1 MSQALSNLAVGAKVK
16 FGKYQVNT
24 EEAQPIIWTVVAK
37 NHVSTPAYPTDSVTL
52 HATEILDLR
61 CFDAKEPN
69 NTNSNRVL
77 YGNNYYAVS
86 NMKQWLNSRADAG
99 AWYSAQHSYD
109 QSPNSSTYVD
119 AGTQYASKE
128 GFLNL
133 FSEEEYNAIL
143 ATTIRTAKSTV
154 DGGGYED
161 ISVKVFPP
169 SITEIGL
176 GQENDISE
184 GVAWGYYTED
194 SARASYLTTQ
204 CYNNTLSSSKSSS
217 ENAAWGWWLRTPYYS
232 NACDIYSV
240 GSDGGLVVYRAF
252 RGYVGVR
259 PALNLSS
266 SLLVSDTADSDGCYT
281 VVFANTVTAPA
292 TLSIP
297 KLIKGRSALIE
308 WSAVDGADSYILQRK
323 TGAGGSYS
331 DRYSGTNTYFDDQI
345 QTRYSVLGYRVCAVS
360 GENQSDWNT
369 SEDITTI
376 TAPNT
381 PGNPVVPDTI
391 NAGDT
396 YTVTWTAPSVTAVEG
411 YELQRK
417 IDDGDY
423 TTVYKGA
430 NLSYTDTA
438 QSTWTKVQYRVA
450 AYTDGDVY
458 SATWAA
464 SSIRTI
470 TSTPTAPD
478 APATITVPS
487 SITVGDSIS
496 VSWSEVSGVGSYKL
510 ERSTN
515 DGDFTQVYSGTATS
529 YTDTALST
537 WSKVQYRVS
546 SVKDGVSSDWMT
558 SAEQTVS
565 AKEPEPT
572 APAMPETITVP
583 TLTAGQTAT
592 ITWAVVSNAAGYALQ
607 RSVDGASYTTVYRGE
622 NTSHTDTIGSAWLTV
637 QYRVCAYDSS
647 NNSSDYKASDVMNVS
662 QPITGLLE
670 AIRAHAEQDIK
681 ITFADNTVLG
691 KTDVA
696 ITGDGV
702 KITDV
707 LNGDT
712 DYTFGKAVC
721 KQVEMTLFN
730 TDNKFNNFDFTQEF
744 TLQIGVNV
752 GTSFQYITLGIFK
765 GERPDKVRGKLID
778 FTAYDRMQK
787 FDVSASDF
795 IENLE
800 FPITLGVVLSSLCTT
815 VGVETAT
822 TTFTNS
828 AKNFTFNP
836 FSTSDYTARE
846 VLAWIAEAAGCYA
859 RVNADGKLELNTFT
873 TNSYKILKT
882 DRFEM
887 SESEFETPVI
897 GKLECYTSYG
907 DQLVTAGTG
916 TNTYVISDNP
926 FLYIEN
932 DTEISSLQPYVNA
945 IFAKASLFPAYSPI
959 AVRAE
964 WYPEIKCGDII
975 TVVDDYDEVK
985 TLPIFSQTIT
995 WNGFGEVE
1003 YESTGGLTREIEPV
1017 QQRELESI
1025 KKSMLRGTD
1034 LSTAVESYL
1043 NTQEGKAS
1051 ITSAVEGKFVE
1062 VSSGSTITTT
1072 TAIEQ
1077 LIQKTEEGIESQIS
1091 LSASYGSGTIG
1102 SNVRAL
1108 LTLFANADSS
1118 SIRLSA
1124 NALDLT
1130 ATETAG
1136 SSSTE
1141 EVGTYDQ
1148 HPDGIPVIPD
1158 NEYDFT
1164 KTSDGY
1170 YTSQNTGVHNSYA
1183 YGGLVFNFTQSTT
1196 ITIRCI
1202 SYGESEHDYGIVSNL
1217 DTELTLSETA
1227 DTTGVKKA
1235 FSGENESSSSYVDLT
1250 MTVPAGSHYITF
1262 KYIKDSSV
1270 HKNGDYFK
1278 IKCFVQKTS
1287 RGKATISL
1295 KSGNVQISSAD
1306 INFNGLVTFTDLSTS
1321 GATTIN
1327 GGNVTTD
1334 NLYVNKVFFAENENY
1349 TIVTSGMNGENGVV
1363 QVGVQS
1369 PISGMAAFLE
1379 LYGSF
1384 IYFKDPDNSSASHQ
1398 LQVQTSNQKIIPGSD
1413 GDWVIGGVQNY
1424 FKTLYVQKIIFGD
1437 NSSQTTAP

>member
-1 MSQALSNLAVGAKVK
+1 M
-16 FGKYQVNT
+16 
-24 EEAQPIIWTVVAK
+24 
-37 NHVSTPAYPTDSVTL
+37 
-52 HATEILDLR
+52 
-61 CFDAKEPN
+61 
-69 NTNSNRVL
+69 
-77 YGNNYYAVS
+77 AVS
-86 NMKQWLNSRADAG
+86 M
-99 AWYSAQHSYD
+99 
-109 QSPNSSTYVD
+109 P
-119 AGTQYASKE
+119 
-128 GFLNL
+128 
-133 FSEEEYNAIL
+133 
-143 ATTIRTAKSTV
+143 TT
-154 DGGGYED
+154 
-161 ISVKVFPP
+161 
-169 SITEIGL
+169 
-176 GQENDISE
+176 
-184 GVAWGYYTED
+184 
-194 SARASYLTTQ
+194 LT
-204 CYNNTLSSSKSSS
+204 
-217 ENAAWGWWLRTPYYS
+217 
-232 NACDIYSV
+232 
-240 GSDGGLVVYRAF
+240 
-252 RGYVGVR
+252 
-259 PALNLSS
+259 
-266 SLLVSDTADSDGCYT
+266 
-281 VVFANTVTAPA
+281 
-292 TLSIP
+292 IP
-297 KLIKGRSALIE
+297 KLVKGRSALIE
-308 WSAVDGADSYILQRK
+308 WSAVNGADSYILQRK
-323 TGAGGSYS
+323 TSAGGSYS
-331 DRYSGTNTYFDDQI
+331 QRYSGTNTYFDDQI
-345 QTRYSVLGYRVCAVS
+345 QPRYTVYGYRVCAVS
-360 GENQSDWNT
+360 GETQSDWNT
-369 SEDITTI
+369 SDDITAI
-376 TAPNT
+376 TAPNQ
-381 PGNPVVPDTI
+381 PGYPEIPDTI
-391 NAGDT
+391 NVGET

-417 IDDGDY
+417 VNDGDY
-423 TTVYKGA
+423 ITVYKGA

-438 QSTWTKVQYRVA
+438 QYTWTKVQYRVA

-464 SSIRTI
+464 SDIRTI
-470 TSTPTAPD
+470 VGGTS
-478 APATITVPS
+478 TVPS
-487 SITVGDSIS
+487 T
-496 VSWSEVSGVGSYKL
+496 
-510 ERSTN
+510 
-515 DGDFTQVYSGTATS
+515 
-529 YTDTALST
+529 
-537 WSKVQYRVS
+537 
-546 SVKDGVSSDWMT
+546 
-558 SAEQTVS
+558 
-565 AKEPEPT
+565 
-572 APAMPETITVP
+572 PETITVP
-583 TLTAGQTAT
+583 TLTAGESAT
-592 ITWAVVSNAAGYALQ
+592 ITWAGVANAAGYALQ
-607 RSVDGASYTTVYRGE
+607 RSVGGASYTTVYRGE
-622 NTSHTDTIGSAWLTV
+622 NTSYTDTIGSAWLTV
-637 QYRVCAYDSS
+637 QYRVCAYDS
-647 NNSSDYKASDVMNVS
+647 NGNSSDYKTSDVINVV
-662 QPITGLLE
+662 QPVANLLE
-670 AIRAHAEQDIK
+670 AIRDHTEQDIK

-691 KTDVA
+691 KADVA

-702 KITDV
+702 KITDI

-730 TDNKFNNFDFTQEF
+730 VDNKFNNFDFTQEF
-744 TLQIGVNV
+744 TLQIGVKV
-752 GTSFQYITLGIFK
+752 GAAFQYVTVGIFK

-795 IENLE
+795 IENLT
-800 FPITLGVVLSSLCTT
+800 FPVTLGAVFSSLCTS
-815 VGVETAT
+815 VGVGLET

-828 AKNFTFNP
+828 TKNFTFNP

-859 RVNADGKLELNTFT
+859 RVNASGKVEFNTFT

-959 AVRAE
+959 SVRAE

-975 TVVDDYDEVK
+975 TVVNDYDEVK
-985 TLPIFSQTIT
+985 TLPIFSQTIK
-995 WNGFGEVE
+995 WNGFGKVE

-1017 QQRELESI
+1017 QQRELEAI
-1025 KKSMLRGTD
+1025 KKSMLRDTD

-1077 LIQKTEEGIESQIS
+1077 LIQKTEKGIESKIS

-1136 SSSTE
+1136 STSTE
-1141 EVGTYDQ
+1141 EVGTYAQ
-1148 HPDGIPVIPD
+1148 HPNVDGIPVTPD

-1170 YTSQNTGVHNSYA
+1170 YTSQNAGVHNSYS
-1183 YGGLVFNFTQSTT
+1183 YGGFKFNFTQSTT

-1202 SYGESEHDYGIVSNL
+1202 SYGEAKHDYGIVSNL
-1217 DTELTLSETA
+1217 DTALEWSNTA

-1235 FSGENESSSSYVDLT
+1235 FSDESESSSNYVDLT
-1250 MTVPAGSHYITF
+1250 MTIPSGSHYITF
-1262 KYIKDSSV
+1262 KYIKDSNTNR
-1270 HKNGDYFK
+1270 NGDYFK

-1321 GATTIN
+1321 GATTID

-1334 NLYVNKVFFAENENY
+1334 NLYVNKVFFAENEDY
-1349 TIVTSGMNGENGVV
+1349 TIVTSKTSGQNGTV

-1384 IYFKDPDNSSASHQ
+1384 IYFIDPAHSSNAAYQ
-1398 LQVQTSNQKIIPGSD
+1398 LQIQTNNQKIIPGSS
-1413 GDWVIGGVQNY
+1413 GDWDIGGVQNY
-1424 FKTLYVQKIIFGD
+1424 FDRLYVNKIIFGD

>member
-1 MSQALSNLAVGAKVK
+1 MSQALSNLAVGSKVK

-24 EEAQPIIWTVVAK
+24 EEAQPIIWTIVAK
-37 NHVSTPAYPTDSVTL
+37 NHVSTPAYPSNSVTL
-52 HATEILDLR
+52 HAAEILDLR
-61 CFDAKEPN
+61 CFDAKEPS
-69 NTNSNRVL
+69 NSNSDRQN
-77 YGNNYYAVS
+77 YGNNRYSVS
-86 NMKQWLNSRADAG
+86 NLDQWLNKDAAGG
-99 AWYSAQHSYD
+99 AWYSAAHSTD
-109 QSPNSSTYVD
+109 HSPNTTAGTGGY
-119 AGTQYASKE
+119 GTQYATRP
-128 GFLNL
+128 GFLNG
-133 FSEEEYNAIL
+133 FTDDEKAAIL
-143 ATTIRTAKSTV
+143 STTIRVVNPSI
-154 DGGGYED
+154 DGGSYED
-161 ISVKVFPP
+161 VVRKVFLP
-169 SITEIGL
+169 STTEVGL
-176 GQENDISE
+176 SNENSIAE
-184 GVAWGYYTED
+184 GAAWGYYT
-194 SARASYLTTQ
+194 SNTARIGYVTQ
-204 CYNNTLSSSKSSS
+204 QCFSNTPSSSKPSSKTT
-217 ENAAWGWWLRTPYYS
+217 AWYWWLRTPHHS
-232 NACDIYSV
+232 FANIARSV
-240 GSDGGLVVYRAF
+240 NSDGSLGGNNAYR
-252 RGYVGVR
+252 GNYGVR

-266 SLLVSDTADSDGCYT
+266 SLLVSDSTDADGCYT
-281 VVFANTVTAPA
+281 VVFA
-292 TLSIP
+292 
-297 KLIKGRSALIE
+297 G
-308 WSAVDGADSYILQRK
+308 
-323 TGAGGSYS
+323 
-331 DRYSGTNTYFDDQI
+331 
-345 QTRYSVLGYRVCAVS
+345 
-360 GENQSDWNT
+360 
-369 SEDITTI
+369 TI
-376 TAPNT
+376 TP
-381 PGNPVVPDTI
+381 P
-391 NAGDT
+391 
-396 YTVTWTAPSVTAVEG
+396 
-411 YELQRK
+411 
-417 IDDGDY
+417 
-423 TTVYKGA
+423 
-430 NLSYTDTA
+430 
-438 QSTWTKVQYRVA
+438 
-450 AYTDGDVY
+450 
-458 SATWAA
+458 
-464 SSIRTI
+464 
-470 TSTPTAPD
+470 
-478 APATITVPS
+478 APATITVS
-487 SITVGDSIS
+487 SAITAGDSIA
-496 VSWSEVSGVGSYKL
+496 VSWGAVSGADSYTL
-510 ERSTN
+510 ERSAN
-515 DGDFTQVYSGTATS
+515 GGGFTQIYSGTATS
-529 YTDTALST
+529 YTDTALAT
-537 WSKVQYRVS
+537 WSKVQYRVA
-546 SVKDGVSSDWMT
+546 SVKDNVSSKWTT
-558 SAEQTVS
+558 SVERTVE

-572 APAMPETITVP
+572 IPSMPETITVP
-583 TLTAGQTAT
+583 ALTAGQSAT
-592 ITWAVVSNAAGYALQ
+592 ISWVGVSNAAGYALQ
-607 RSVDGASYTTVYRGE
+607 RSVDGASYMTVYRGE
-622 NTSHTDTIGSAWLTV
+622 NTSYIDTVGSAWLTV
-637 QYRVCAYDSS
+637 QYRVCAYDS
-647 NNSSDYKASDVMNVS
+647 NNSSSDYKTSDVMNVV
-662 QPITGLLE
+662 QPVASLLE
-670 AIRAHAEQDIK
+670 AIRAHTEQDIK

-691 KTDVA
+691 KADVA

-702 KITDV
+702 KITDI

-730 TDNKFNNFDFTQEF
+730 VDNKFDNFDFTQEF
-744 TLQIGVNV
+744 TLQIGVKV
-752 GTSFQYITLGIFK
+752 GAAFQYVAVGVFK
-765 GERPDKVRGKLID
+765 GKRPDKVRGKLID

-787 FDVSASDF
+787 FDVSASGF
-795 IENLE
+795 IENLT
-800 FPITLGVVLSSLCTT
+800 FPVTLGAVLSSLCTS
-815 VGVETAT
+815 VGVELET

-828 AKNFTFNP
+828 TKNFTFNP

-859 RVNADGKLELNTFT
+859 RVNADGKVELNTFT

-932 DTEISSLQPYVNA
+932 DTEIPALQPYVNA
-945 IFAKASLFPAYSPI
+945 IYAKASLFPAYSPI

-975 TVVDDYDEVK
+975 TVVNDYDEVK
-985 TLPIFSQTIT
+985 TLPIFSQTIK
-995 WNGFGEVE
+995 WNGFGKVE
-1003 YESTGGLTREIEPV
+1003 YESTGGLVREIEPV
-1017 QQRELESI
+1017 QQRELEAI
-1025 KKSMLRGTD
+1025 KKSMLRDTD

-1077 LIQKTEEGIESQIS
+1077 LIQKTEKGIESKIS

-1136 SSSTE
+1136 STSAE
-1141 EVGTYDQ
+1141 EVGTYDGYPD
-1148 HPDGIPVIPD
+1148 PDGNVPVGDASIAD
-1158 NEYDFT
+1158 YEFT

-1170 YTSQNTGVHNSYA
+1170 YTSQNAGVHKSFS
-1183 YGGLVFNFTQSTT
+1183 YGGLKFNFTKSTA

-1202 SYGESEHDYGIVSNL
+1202 SYGEAEHDYGIVSNL
-1217 DTELTLSETA
+1217 DTMLEWDNKA
-1227 DTTGVKKA
+1227 DATGVKKA

-1250 MTVPAGSHYITF
+1250 MTVPPGSHFITF

-1278 IKCFVQKTS
+1278 IKCFIQKTS

-1321 GATTIN
+1321 GATTID

-1349 TIVTSGMNGENGVV
+1349 TIVTSKMSAQNGVV

-1384 IYFKDPDNSSASHQ
+1384 IYFIDPDSSSTNYQ
-1398 LQVQTSNQKIIPGSD
+1398 LQVQTANRKIIPGGNGYWD
-1413 GDWVIGGVQNY
+1413 IGGVQNY
-1424 FKTLYVQKIIFGD
+1424 FKTLYVEKIIFGD

>member
-1 MSQALSNLAVGAKVK
+1 MSQALSNLAVGSKVK

-24 EEAQPIIWTVVAK
+24 EKAQPIIWTIVAK
-37 NHVSTPAYPTDSVTL
+37 NHVSTPAYPSNSVTL
-52 HATEILDLR
+52 HAAEILDLR

-69 NTNSNRVL
+69 NTAFGRRD
-77 YGNNYYAVS
+77 YGNNRYAVS
-86 NMKQWLNSRADAG
+86 NIKQWLNSRAA
-99 AWYSAQHSYD
+99 ANSWYSSQHSYD
-109 QSPNSSTYVD
+109 HSPNSSVYVNN
-119 AGTQYASKE
+119 GTQYASKA
-128 GFLNL
+128 GFLSL
-133 FSEEEYNAIL
+133 FSDDEYNAIL
-143 ATTIRTAKSTV
+143 NTSILTAKPTE
-154 DGGGYED
+154 DGGDSET
-161 ISVKVFPP
+161 IVTKVFLP
-169 SITEIGL
+169 SKIEVGVS
-176 GQENDISE
+176 QENNISE
-184 GVAWGYYTED
+184 GASWEYYT
-194 SARASYLTTQ
+194 SNSLRQGHLAAQ
-204 CYNNTLSSSKSSS
+204 CFDNTSSSLKPDSKD
-217 ENAAWGWWLRTPYYS
+217 EAWSWWLRSPEYS
-232 NACDIYSV
+232 MTSNVRTVLDTGQVSTKNSYN
-240 GSDGGLVVYRAF
+240 GSI
-252 RGYVGVR
+252 GVR

-266 SLLVSDTADSDGCYT
+266 SQLVSDTTDSDGCYT
-281 VVFANTVTAPA
+281 VVFA
-292 TLSIP
+292 
-297 KLIKGRSALIE
+297 G
-308 WSAVDGADSYILQRK
+308 
-323 TGAGGSYS
+323 
-331 DRYSGTNTYFDDQI
+331 
-345 QTRYSVLGYRVCAVS
+345 
-360 GENQSDWNT
+360 
-369 SEDITTI
+369 TI
-376 TAPNT
+376 TP
-381 PGNPVVPDTI
+381 P
-391 NAGDT
+391 
-396 YTVTWTAPSVTAVEG
+396 
-411 YELQRK
+411 
-417 IDDGDY
+417 
-423 TTVYKGA
+423 
-430 NLSYTDTA
+430 
-438 QSTWTKVQYRVA
+438 
-450 AYTDGDVY
+450 
-458 SATWAA
+458 
-464 SSIRTI
+464 
-470 TSTPTAPD
+470 

-487 SITVGDSIS
+487 AITVGDSIA
-496 VSWSEVSGVGSYKL
+496 VSWGAVSGADSYKL
-510 ERSTN
+510 ERSIN
-515 DGDFTQVYSGTATS
+515 GGDFTQIYSGTATS
-529 YTDTALST
+529 YTDTALAI
-537 WSKVQYRVS
+537 WSKVQYRVA
-546 SVKDGVSSDWMT
+546 SVKGNVSSDWTT
-558 SAEQTVS
+558 SVERTVE

-572 APAMPETITVP
+572 APSTPETITVP
-583 TLTAGQTAT
+583 ALTAGQTAT
-592 ITWAVVSNAAGYALQ
+592 ISWAGVSNAAGYALQ
-607 RSVDGASYTTVYRGE
+607 RSVGGANYTTVYRGE
-622 NTSHTDTIGSAWLTV
+622 NTSYVDTIGSAWLTV
-637 QYRVCAYDSS
+637 QYRVCAYDSN
-647 NNSSDYKASDVMNVS
+647 NNSSDYKTSDVINVV
-662 QPITGLLE
+662 QPVTNLLE

-691 KTDVA
+691 KADVA

-702 KITDV
+702 KITDI

-730 TDNKFNNFDFTQEF
+730 VDNKFNNFDFTQEF
-744 TLQIGVNV
+744 TLQIGVKV
-752 GTSFQYITLGIFK
+752 GAAFQYVTVGVFK

-787 FDVSASDF
+787 FEVSASDF
-795 IENLE
+795 IENMT
-800 FPITLGVVLSSLCTT
+800 FPITLGAVFSSLCAA
-815 VGVETAT
+815 VGVEPIT

-828 AKNFTFNP
+828 TKNFTFNP

-859 RVNADGKLELNTFT
+859 RVNADGKVELNTFT

-932 DTEISSLQPYVNA
+932 DTEISALQPYVNA

-975 TVVDDYDEVK
+975 TVVNDYDEVK
-985 TLPIFSQTIT
+985 TLPIFSQTIK
-995 WNGFGEVE
+995 WNGFGKVE
-1003 YESTGGLTREIEPV
+1003 YESTGGLVREIEPV
-1017 QQRELESI
+1017 QQRELEAI
-1025 KKSMLRGTD
+1025 KKSMLRDTD

-1051 ITSAVEGKFVE
+1051 ITSAVKGKFVE

-1077 LIQKTEEGIESQIS
+1077 LIQKTEKGIESKIS

-1136 SSSTE
+1136 STSAE
-1141 EVGTYDQ
+1141 EVGTYDGYPD
-1148 HPDGIPVIPD
+1148 PDGNVPVGDASIAD
-1158 NEYDFT
+1158 YEFT

-1170 YTSQNTGVHNSYA
+1170 YTSQNAGVHKSFS
-1183 YGGLVFNFTQSTT
+1183 YGGLKFNFTKSTA

-1202 SYGESEHDYGIVSNL
+1202 SYGEAEHDYGIVSNL
-1217 DTELTLSETA
+1217 DTMLEWDNKA
-1227 DTTGVKKA
+1227 DATGVKKA

-1250 MTVPAGSHYITF
+1250 MTVPPGSHFITF

-1278 IKCFVQKTS
+1278 IKCFIQKTS

-1321 GATTIN
+1321 GATTID

-1349 TIVTSGMNGENGVV
+1349 TIVTSKMSAQNGVV

-1384 IYFKDPDNSSASHQ
+1384 IYFIDPDSSSTNYQ
-1398 LQVQTSNQKIIPGSD
+1398 LQVQTANRKIIPGGNGYWD
-1413 GDWVIGGVQNY
+1413 IGGVQNY
-1424 FKTLYVQKIIFGD
+1424 FKTLYVEKIIFGD

>member
-1 MSQALSNLAVGAKVK
+1 MSQALSNLAVGSKVK

-24 EEAQPIIWTVVAK
+24 EEAQPIIWTIVAK
-37 NHVSTPAYPTDSVTL
+37 NHVSTPAYPSNSVTL
-52 HATEILDLR
+52 HAAEILDLR
-61 CFDAKEPN
+61 CFDAEEPS
-69 NTNSNRVL
+69 NSNSDRQK
-77 YGNNYYAVS
+77 YGNNRYSVS
-86 NMKQWLNSRADAG
+86 NLDQWLNKDAAG
-99 AWYSAQHSYD
+99 SAWYSAAHSAD
-109 QSPNSSTYVD
+109 HSPDTTAGTGGY
-119 AGTQYASKE
+119 GTQYAARP
-128 GFLNL
+128 GFLDG
-133 FSEEEYNAIL
+133 FTDDEKAAIL
-143 ATTIRTAKSTV
+143 STTIRVVKPSI
-154 DGGGYED
+154 DGGSYED
-161 ISVKVFPP
+161 VVRKVFLP
-169 SITEIGL
+169 STTEVGL
-176 GQENDISE
+176 SNENSIAE
-184 GVAWGYYTED
+184 GAAWGYYT
-194 SARASYLTTQ
+194 SNTARIGYVTQ
-204 CYNNTLSSSKSSS
+204 QCFSNTPSSSKPSSKTT
-217 ENAAWGWWLRTPYYS
+217 AWYWWLRTPRYS
-232 NACDIYSV
+232 GANSARGVNSAGSLYNYNAYN
-240 GSDGGLVVYRAF
+240 GSN
-252 RGYVGVR
+252 GVR

-266 SLLVSDTADSDGCYT
+266 SQLVSDTTDSDGCYT
-281 VVFANTVTAPA
+281 VVFA
-292 TLSIP
+292 
-297 KLIKGRSALIE
+297 G
-308 WSAVDGADSYILQRK
+308 
-323 TGAGGSYS
+323 
-331 DRYSGTNTYFDDQI
+331 
-345 QTRYSVLGYRVCAVS
+345 
-360 GENQSDWNT
+360 
-369 SEDITTI
+369 TI
-376 TAPNT
+376 TP
-381 PGNPVVPDTI
+381 P
-391 NAGDT
+391 
-396 YTVTWTAPSVTAVEG
+396 
-411 YELQRK
+411 
-417 IDDGDY
+417 
-423 TTVYKGA
+423 
-430 NLSYTDTA
+430 
-438 QSTWTKVQYRVA
+438 
-450 AYTDGDVY
+450 
-458 SATWAA
+458 
-464 SSIRTI
+464 
-470 TSTPTAPD
+470 

-487 SITVGDSIS
+487 AITVGDSIA
-496 VSWSEVSGVGSYKL
+496 VSWGAVSGADSYTL
-510 ERSTN
+510 ERSAN
-515 DGDFTQVYSGTATS
+515 GGDFTQIYSGIATS
-529 YTDTALST
+529 YADTALAT
-537 WSKVQYRVS
+537 WSKVQYRVA
-546 SVKDGVSSDWMT
+546 SVKDNVSSDWTT
-558 SAEQTVS
+558 SVERTVE

-572 APAMPETITVP
+572 APSTPKTITVP
-583 TLTAGQTAT
+583 ALTAGQTAT
-592 ITWAVVSNAAGYALQ
+592 ISWAGVSNAAGYALQ
-607 RSVDGASYTTVYRGE
+607 RSVDGASYMTVYWGE
-622 NTSHTDTIGSAWLTV
+622 NTSYIDTVGSAWLTV
-637 QYRVCAYDSS
+637 QYRVCAYDSN
-647 NNSSDYKASDVMNVS
+647 NNSSDYKTSDVFSVA
-662 QPITGLLE
+662 QPIASLLE
-670 AIRAHAEQDIK
+670 AIRAHTEQDIK

-691 KTDVA
+691 KADVA

-702 KITDV
+702 KITDI

-730 TDNKFNNFDFTQEF
+730 VDNKFNNFDFTQEF
-744 TLQIGVNV
+744 TLQIGVKV
-752 GTSFQYITLGIFK
+752 GAAFQYVTVGVFK

-787 FDVSASDF
+787 FEVSASDF
-795 IENLE
+795 IENMT
-800 FPITLGVVLSSLCTT
+800 FPVTLGAVFSSLCAA
-815 VGVETAT
+815 VGVEPIT

-828 AKNFTFNP
+828 TKNFTFNP

-859 RVNADGKLELNTFT
+859 RVNADGKVELNTFT

-932 DTEISSLQPYVNA
+932 DTEIPALQPYVNA
-945 IFAKASLFPAYSPI
+945 IYAKASLFPAYSPI

-975 TVVDDYDEVK
+975 TVVNDYDEVK
-985 TLPIFSQTIT
+985 TLPIFSQTIK
-995 WNGFGEVE
+995 WNGFGKVE
-1003 YESTGGLTREIEPV
+1003 YESTGGLVREIEPV
-1017 QQRELESI
+1017 QQRELEAI
-1025 KKSMLRGTD
+1025 KKSMLRDTD

-1077 LIQKTEEGIESQIS
+1077 LIQKTEKGIESKIS

-1136 SSSTE
+1136 STSAE
-1141 EVGTYDQ
+1141 EVGTYDGYPD
-1148 HPDGIPVIPD
+1148 PDGNVPVGDASIAD
-1158 NEYDFT
+1158 YEFT

-1170 YTSQNTGVHNSYA
+1170 YTSQNAGVHKSFS
-1183 YGGLVFNFTQSTT
+1183 YGGLKFNFTKSTA

-1202 SYGESEHDYGIVSNL
+1202 SYGEAEHDYGIVSNL
-1217 DTELTLSETA
+1217 DTMLEWDNKA
-1227 DTTGVKKA
+1227 DATGVKKA

-1250 MTVPAGSHYITF
+1250 MTVPPGSHFITF

-1278 IKCFVQKTS
+1278 IKCFIQKTS

-1321 GATTIN
+1321 GATTID

-1349 TIVTSGMNGENGVV
+1349 TIVTSKMSAQNGVV

-1384 IYFKDPDNSSASHQ
+1384 IYFIDPDSSSTNYQ
-1398 LQVQTSNQKIIPGSD
+1398 LQVQTANRKIIPGGNGYWD
-1413 GDWVIGGVQNY
+1413 IGGVQNY
-1424 FKTLYVQKIIFGD
+1424 FKTLYVEKIIFGD

>member
-1 MSQALSNLAVGAKVK
+1 MSQALSNLAVGSKVK

-24 EEAQPIIWTVVAK
+24 EEAQPIIWTIVAK
-37 NHVSTPAYPTDSVTL
+37 NHVSTPAYPSNSVTL
-52 HATEILDLR
+52 HAAEILDLR
-61 CFDAKEPN
+61 CFDAEEPS
-69 NTNSNRVL
+69 NSNSDRQK
-77 YGNNYYAVS
+77 YGNNRYSVS
-86 NMKQWLNSRADAG
+86 NLDQWLNKDAAGG
-99 AWYSAQHSYD
+99 AWYSAAHSAD
-109 QSPNSSTYVD
+109 HSPDTTAGTGGY
-119 AGTQYASKE
+119 GTQYAARP
-128 GFLNL
+128 GFLNG
-133 FSEEEYNAIL
+133 FTDDEKAAIL
-143 ATTIRTAKSTV
+143 STTIRVVKPSI
-154 DGGGYED
+154 DGGSYED
-161 ISVKVFPP
+161 VVRKVFLP
-169 SITEIGL
+169 STTEVGL
-176 GQENDISE
+176 SNENSIAE
-184 GVAWGYYTED
+184 GAAWGYYT
-194 SARASYLTTQ
+194 SNTARIGYVTQ
-204 CYNNTLSSSKSSS
+204 QCFSNTPSSSKPSSKTT
-217 ENAAWGWWLRTPYYS
+217 AWYWWLRTPRYS
-232 NACDIYSV
+232 GANSARGVNSAGSLYNYNAYN
-240 GSDGGLVVYRAF
+240 GSN
-252 RGYVGVR
+252 GVR

-266 SLLVSDTADSDGCYT
+266 SQLVSDTTDSDGCYT
-281 VVFANTVTAPA
+281 VVFA
-292 TLSIP
+292 
-297 KLIKGRSALIE
+297 G
-308 WSAVDGADSYILQRK
+308 
-323 TGAGGSYS
+323 
-331 DRYSGTNTYFDDQI
+331 
-345 QTRYSVLGYRVCAVS
+345 
-360 GENQSDWNT
+360 
-369 SEDITTI
+369 TI
-376 TAPNT
+376 TP
-381 PGNPVVPDTI
+381 P
-391 NAGDT
+391 
-396 YTVTWTAPSVTAVEG
+396 
-411 YELQRK
+411 
-417 IDDGDY
+417 
-423 TTVYKGA
+423 
-430 NLSYTDTA
+430 
-438 QSTWTKVQYRVA
+438 
-450 AYTDGDVY
+450 
-458 SATWAA
+458 
-464 SSIRTI
+464 
-470 TSTPTAPD
+470 

-487 SITVGDSIS
+487 AITAGDSIA
-496 VSWSEVSGVGSYKL
+496 VSWGAVSGADSYTL
-510 ERSTN
+510 ERSAN
-515 DGDFTQVYSGTATS
+515 GGDFTQIYSGIATS
-529 YTDTALST
+529 YADTALAT
-537 WSKVQYRVS
+537 WSKVQYRVA
-546 SVKDGVSSDWMT
+546 SVKDNVSSDWTT
-558 SAEQTVS
+558 SVERTVE

-572 APAMPETITVP
+572 APSTPETITVP
-583 TLTAGQTAT
+583 ALTAGQTAT
-592 ITWAVVSNAAGYALQ
+592 ITWAGVSNVAGYALQ
-607 RSVDGASYTTVYRGE
+607 RSVDGASYMTVYRGE
-622 NTSHTDTIGSAWLTV
+622 NTSYNDTVGSAWLTV
-637 QYRVCAYDSS
+637 QYRVCAYDSN
-647 NNSSDYKASDVMNVS
+647 NNSSDYKTSDVFSVA
-662 QPITGLLE
+662 QPIASLLE
-670 AIRAHAEQDIK
+670 AIRAHTEQDIK

-691 KTDVA
+691 KADVA

-702 KITDV
+702 KITDI

-730 TDNKFNNFDFTQEF
+730 VDNKFNNFDFTQEF
-744 TLQIGVNV
+744 TLQIGVKV
-752 GTSFQYITLGIFK
+752 GAAFQYVTVGVFK

-787 FDVSASDF
+787 FEVSASDF
-795 IENLE
+795 IENMT
-800 FPITLGVVLSSLCTT
+800 FPVTLGAVFSSLCAA
-815 VGVETAT
+815 VGVEPIT

-828 AKNFTFNP
+828 TKNFTFNP

-859 RVNADGKLELNTFT
+859 RVNADGKVELNTFT

-932 DTEISSLQPYVNA
+932 DTEIPALQPYVNA
-945 IFAKASLFPAYSPI
+945 IYAKASLFPAYSPI

-975 TVVDDYDEVK
+975 TVVNDYDEVK
-985 TLPIFSQTIT
+985 TLPIFSQTIK
-995 WNGFGEVE
+995 WNGFGKVE
-1003 YESTGGLTREIEPV
+1003 YESTGGLVREIEPV
-1017 QQRELESI
+1017 QQRELEAI
-1025 KKSMLRGTD
+1025 KKSMLRDTD

-1077 LIQKTEEGIESQIS
+1077 LIQKTEKGIESKIS

-1136 SSSTE
+1136 STSAE
-1141 EVGTYDQ
+1141 EVGTYDGYPD
-1148 HPDGIPVIPD
+1148 PDGNVPVGDASIAD
-1158 NEYDFT
+1158 YEFT

-1170 YTSQNTGVHNSYA
+1170 YTSQNAGVHKSFS
-1183 YGGLVFNFTQSTT
+1183 YGGLKFNFTKSTA

-1202 SYGESEHDYGIVSNL
+1202 SYGEAEHDYGIVSNL
-1217 DTELTLSETA
+1217 DTMLEWDNKA
-1227 DTTGVKKA
+1227 DATGVKKA

-1250 MTVPAGSHYITF
+1250 MTVPPGSHFITF

-1278 IKCFVQKTS
+1278 IKCFIQKTS

-1321 GATTIN
+1321 GATTID

-1349 TIVTSGMNGENGVV
+1349 TIVTSKMSAQNGVV

-1384 IYFKDPDNSSASHQ
+1384 IYFIDPDSSSTKYQ
-1398 LQVQTSNQKIIPGSD
+1398 LQVQTANRKIIPGGNGYWD
-1413 GDWVIGGVQNY
+1413 IGGVQNY
-1424 FKTLYVQKIIFGD
+1424 FKTLYVEKIIFGD

>member
-1 MSQALSNLAVGAKVK
+1 MSQALSNLAVGSKVK

-24 EEAQPIIWTVVAK
+24 EKAQPIIWTIVAK
-37 NHVSTPAYPTDSVTL
+37 NHVSTPAYPSNSVTL
-52 HATEILDLR
+52 HAAEILDLR
-61 CFDAKEPN
+61 CFDAEEPS
-69 NTNSNRVL
+69 NSNSDRQK
-77 YGNNYYAVS
+77 YGNNRYSAS
-86 NMKQWLNSRADAG
+86 NLDQWLNKDAAGG
-99 AWYSAQHSYD
+99 AWYSAAHSAD
-109 QSPNSSTYVD
+109 HSPDTTAGTGGY
-119 AGTQYASKE
+119 GTQYAARP
-128 GFLNL
+128 GFLNG
-133 FSEEEYNAIL
+133 FTDDEKAAIL
-143 ATTIRTAKSTV
+143 STTIRVVKPSI
-154 DGGGYED
+154 DGGSYED
-161 ISVKVFPP
+161 VVRKVFLP
-169 SITEIGL
+169 STTEVGL
-176 GQENDISE
+176 SNENSIAE
-184 GVAWGYYTED
+184 GAAWGYYT
-194 SARASYLTTQ
+194 SNTARIGYVTQ
-204 CYNNTLSSSKSSS
+204 HCFSNTPSSSKPSSKTT
-217 ENAAWGWWLRTPYYS
+217 AWYWWLRTPRCLGANGARGVNSAGSLYNYNAYNGS
-232 NACDIYSV
+232 N
-240 GSDGGLVVYRAF
+240 
-252 RGYVGVR
+252 GVR

-266 SLLVSDTADSDGCYT
+266 SQLVSDTTDSDGCYT
-281 VVFANTVTAPA
+281 VVFA
-292 TLSIP
+292 
-297 KLIKGRSALIE
+297 G
-308 WSAVDGADSYILQRK
+308 
-323 TGAGGSYS
+323 
-331 DRYSGTNTYFDDQI
+331 
-345 QTRYSVLGYRVCAVS
+345 
-360 GENQSDWNT
+360 
-369 SEDITTI
+369 TI
-376 TAPNT
+376 TP
-381 PGNPVVPDTI
+381 P
-391 NAGDT
+391 
-396 YTVTWTAPSVTAVEG
+396 
-411 YELQRK
+411 
-417 IDDGDY
+417 
-423 TTVYKGA
+423 
-430 NLSYTDTA
+430 
-438 QSTWTKVQYRVA
+438 
-450 AYTDGDVY
+450 
-458 SATWAA
+458 
-464 SSIRTI
+464 
-470 TSTPTAPD
+470 

-487 SITVGDSIS
+487 AITAGDSIA
-496 VSWSEVSGVGSYKL
+496 VSWGAVSGADSYTL
-510 ERSTN
+510 ERSAN
-515 DGDFTQVYSGTATS
+515 GGDFTQIYSGIATS
-529 YTDTALST
+529 YADTALAT
-537 WSKVQYRVS
+537 WSKVQYRVA
-546 SVKDGVSSDWMT
+546 SVKDNVSSDWTT
-558 SAEQTVS
+558 SVERTVE

-572 APAMPETITVP
+572 APSTPETITVP
-583 TLTAGQTAT
+583 ALTAGQTAT
-592 ITWAVVSNAAGYALQ
+592 ISWAGVSNAAGYALQ
-607 RSVDGASYTTVYRGE
+607 RSVDGASYMTVYRGE
-622 NTSHTDTIGSAWLTV
+622 NTSYIDTVGSAWLTV
-637 QYRVCAYDSS
+637 QYRVCAYDSN
-647 NNSSDYKASDVMNVS
+647 NNSSDYKTSDVFSVA
-662 QPITGLLE
+662 QPIASLLE
-670 AIRAHAEQDIK
+670 AIRAHTEQDIK

-691 KTDVA
+691 KADVA

-702 KITDV
+702 KITDI

-730 TDNKFNNFDFTQEF
+730 VDNKFNNFDFTQEF
-744 TLQIGVNV
+744 TLQIGVKV
-752 GTSFQYITLGIFK
+752 GAAFQYVTVGVFK

-787 FDVSASDF
+787 FEVSASDF
-795 IENLE
+795 IENMT
-800 FPITLGVVLSSLCTT
+800 FPVTLGAVFSSLCAA
-815 VGVETAT
+815 VGVEPIT

-828 AKNFTFNP
+828 TKNFTFNP

-859 RVNADGKLELNTFT
+859 RVNADGKVELNTFT

-932 DTEISSLQPYVNA
+932 DTEIPALQPYVNA
-945 IFAKASLFPAYSPI
+945 IYAKASLFPAYSPI

-975 TVVDDYDEVK
+975 TVVNDYDEVK
-985 TLPIFSQTIT
+985 TLPIFSQTIK
-995 WNGFGEVE
+995 WNGFGKVE
-1003 YESTGGLTREIEPV
+1003 YESTGGLVREIEPV
-1017 QQRELESI
+1017 QQRELEAI
-1025 KKSMLRGTD
+1025 KKSMLRDTD

-1077 LIQKTEEGIESQIS
+1077 LIQKTEKGIESKIS

-1136 SSSTE
+1136 STSAE
-1141 EVGTYDQ
+1141 EVGTYDGYPD
-1148 HPDGIPVIPD
+1148 PDGNVPFGDASIAD
-1158 NEYDFT
+1158 YEFT

-1170 YTSQNTGVHNSYA
+1170 YTSQNAGVHKSFS
-1183 YGGLVFNFTQSTT
+1183 YGGLKFNFTKSTA

-1202 SYGESEHDYGIVSNL
+1202 SYGEAEHDYGIVSNL
-1217 DTELTLSETA
+1217 DTMLEWDNKA
-1227 DTTGVKKA
+1227 DATGVKKA

-1250 MTVPAGSHYITF
+1250 MTVPPGSHFITF

-1278 IKCFVQKTS
+1278 IKCFIQKTS

-1321 GATTIN
+1321 GATTID

-1349 TIVTSGMNGENGVV
+1349 TIVTSKMSAQNGVV

-1384 IYFKDPDNSSASHQ
+1384 IYFIDPDSSSTNYQ
-1398 LQVQTSNQKIIPGSD
+1398 LQVQTANRKIIPGGNGYWD
-1413 GDWVIGGVQNY
+1413 IGGVQNY
-1424 FKTLYVQKIIFGD
+1424 FKTLYVEKIIFGD

>member
-1 MSQALSNLAVGAKVK
+1 M
-16 FGKYQVNT
+16 
-24 EEAQPIIWTVVAK
+24 
-37 NHVSTPAYPTDSVTL
+37 
-52 HATEILDLR
+52 
-61 CFDAKEPN
+61 
-69 NTNSNRVL
+69 
-77 YGNNYYAVS
+77 AVS
-86 NMKQWLNSRADAG
+86 M
-99 AWYSAQHSYD
+99 
-109 QSPNSSTYVD
+109 P
-119 AGTQYASKE
+119 
-128 GFLNL
+128 
-133 FSEEEYNAIL
+133 
-143 ATTIRTAKSTV
+143 TT
-154 DGGGYED
+154 
-161 ISVKVFPP
+161 
-169 SITEIGL
+169 
-176 GQENDISE
+176 
-184 GVAWGYYTED
+184 
-194 SARASYLTTQ
+194 LT
-204 CYNNTLSSSKSSS
+204 
-217 ENAAWGWWLRTPYYS
+217 
-232 NACDIYSV
+232 
-240 GSDGGLVVYRAF
+240 
-252 RGYVGVR
+252 
-259 PALNLSS
+259 
-266 SLLVSDTADSDGCYT
+266 
-281 VVFANTVTAPA
+281 
-292 TLSIP
+292 IP
-297 KLIKGRSALIE
+297 KLVKGRGALIK

-323 TGAGGSYS
+323 TSAGGSYS
-331 DRYSGTNTYFDDQI
+331 QKYSGTNTYYDDQI
-345 QTRYSVLGYRVCAVS
+345 QTRYTVYGYRVCAVS
-360 GENQSDWNT
+360 GETQSDWNT
-369 SEDITTI
+369 SDDITAI
-376 TAPNT
+376 SAPNP
-381 PGNPVVPDTI
+381 PGYPEIPDTI
-391 NAGDT
+391 NVGDT
-396 YTVTWTAPSVTAVEG
+396 YTVTWTAPSVSEVEG

-417 IDDGDY
+417 VDDGDY
-423 TTVYKGA
+423 ITVYKGA

-438 QSTWTKVQYRVA
+438 QPTWTKVQYRVA
-450 AYTDGDVY
+450 AYRDGDVY
-458 SATWAA
+458 SATW
-464 SSIRTI
+464 SGSDIRTI
-470 TSTPTAPD
+470 VGGTS
-478 APATITVPS
+478 TVPS
-487 SITVGDSIS
+487 
-496 VSWSEVSGVGSYKL
+496 
-510 ERSTN
+510 
-515 DGDFTQVYSGTATS
+515 
-529 YTDTALST
+529 
-537 WSKVQYRVS
+537 
-546 SVKDGVSSDWMT
+546 
-558 SAEQTVS
+558 
-565 AKEPEPT
+565 
-572 APAMPETITVP
+572 MPETITVP
-583 TLTAGQTAT
+583 ALTAGQSAT
-592 ITWAVVSNAAGYALQ
+592 ITWAGVSNAVGYALQ
-607 RSVDGASYTTVYRGE
+607 RSVDGASYMTVYRGE
-622 NTSHTDTIGSAWLTV
+622 NTSYVDTIGSAWLTV
-637 QYRVCAYDSS
+637 QYRVCAYDSN
-647 NNSSDYKASDVMNVS
+647 NNSSDYKTSDVMSVA
-662 QPITGLLE
+662 QPVTSLLE
-670 AIRAHAEQDIK
+670 AIRAHTEQDIK
-681 ITFADNTVLG
+681 ITFSDNTVLG
-691 KTDVA
+691 KADVA

-702 KITDV
+702 KITDI

-730 TDNKFNNFDFTQEF
+730 VDNKFNNFDFTQEF
-744 TLQIGVNV
+744 TLQIGVKV
-752 GTSFQYITLGIFK
+752 GAAFQYVTVGVFK

-787 FDVSASDF
+787 FEVSASDF
-795 IENLE
+795 IENMT
-800 FPITLGVVLSSLCTT
+800 FPVTLGAVFSSLCAA
-815 VGVETAT
+815 VGVEPIT

-828 AKNFTFNP
+828 TKNFTFNP

-859 RVNADGKLELNTFT
+859 RVNADGKVELSTFT

-959 AVRAE
+959 SVRAE

-975 TVVDDYDEVK
+975 TVVNDYDEVK
-985 TLPIFSQTIT
+985 TLPIFSQTIK
-995 WNGFGEVE
+995 WNGFGKVE

-1017 QQRELESI
+1017 QQRELEAI
-1025 KKSMLRGTD
+1025 KKSMLRDTD

-1077 LIQKTEEGIESQIS
+1077 LIQKTEKGIESKIS

-1124 NALDLT
+1124 NAIDLT

-1136 SSSTE
+1136 STSTE

-1148 HPDGIPVIPD
+1148 HPDIDGIPVTPD
-1158 NEYDFT
+1158 NEYDFA

-1170 YTSQNTGVHNSYA
+1170 YTSQNAGIHNSYS
-1183 YGGLVFNFTQSTT
+1183 YGGFKFNFTQSTT

-1202 SYGESEHDYGIVSNL
+1202 SYGEAECDYGIVSNL
-1217 DTELTLSETA
+1217 DTSLELNNTA

-1250 MTVPAGSHYITF
+1250 MTVPSGSHFITF

-1321 GATTIN
+1321 GATTID

-1349 TIVTSGMNGENGVV
+1349 TIVTSKMSAQNGVV

-1384 IYFKDPDNSSASHQ
+1384 IYFIDPDSSSTNYQ
-1398 LQVQTSNQKIIPGSD
+1398 LQVQTANRKIIPGGNGYWD
-1413 GDWVIGGVQNY
+1413 IGGVQNY
-1424 FKTLYVQKIIFGD
+1424 FKTLYVEKIIFGD

>member
-1 MSQALSNLAVGAKVK
+1 M
-16 FGKYQVNT
+16 
-24 EEAQPIIWTVVAK
+24 
-37 NHVSTPAYPTDSVTL
+37 
-52 HATEILDLR
+52 
-61 CFDAKEPN
+61 
-69 NTNSNRVL
+69 
-77 YGNNYYAVS
+77 AVS
-86 NMKQWLNSRADAG
+86 M
-99 AWYSAQHSYD
+99 
-109 QSPNSSTYVD
+109 P
-119 AGTQYASKE
+119 
-128 GFLNL
+128 
-133 FSEEEYNAIL
+133 
-143 ATTIRTAKSTV
+143 TT
-154 DGGGYED
+154 
-161 ISVKVFPP
+161 
-169 SITEIGL
+169 
-176 GQENDISE
+176 
-184 GVAWGYYTED
+184 
-194 SARASYLTTQ
+194 LT
-204 CYNNTLSSSKSSS
+204 
-217 ENAAWGWWLRTPYYS
+217 
-232 NACDIYSV
+232 
-240 GSDGGLVVYRAF
+240 
-252 RGYVGVR
+252 
-259 PALNLSS
+259 
-266 SLLVSDTADSDGCYT
+266 
-281 VVFANTVTAPA
+281 
-292 TLSIP
+292 IP
-297 KLIKGRSALIE
+297 KLVKGRGALIK

-323 TGAGGSYS
+323 TSADGSYS
-331 DRYSGTNTYFDDQI
+331 QRYSGTNTYFDDQI
-345 QTRYSVLGYRVCAVS
+345 QTRYTVYGYRVCAVS
-360 GENQSDWNT
+360 GETQSDWNT
-369 SEDITTI
+369 SDDITAI
-376 TAPNT
+376 SAPNP
-381 PGNPVVPDTI
+381 PGYPEIPDTI
-391 NAGDT
+391 NVGDT
-396 YTVTWTAPSVTAVEG
+396 YTVTWTAPAVSEVEE

-417 IDDGDY
+417 VDDGDY
-423 TTVYKGA
+423 ITVYKGA

-438 QSTWTKVQYRVA
+438 QPTWTKVQYRVA
-450 AYTDGDVY
+450 AYRDGDVY
-458 SATWAA
+458 SATW
-464 SSIRTI
+464 SGSDIRTI
-470 TSTPTAPD
+470 VGGTSA
-478 APATITVPS
+478 VPS
-487 SITVGDSIS
+487 
-496 VSWSEVSGVGSYKL
+496 
-510 ERSTN
+510 
-515 DGDFTQVYSGTATS
+515 
-529 YTDTALST
+529 
-537 WSKVQYRVS
+537 
-546 SVKDGVSSDWMT
+546 
-558 SAEQTVS
+558 
-565 AKEPEPT
+565 
-572 APAMPETITVP
+572 MPETITVP
-583 TLTAGQTAT
+583 ALTAGESAT
-592 ITWAVVSNAAGYALQ
+592 ITWAGVANAAGYALQ
-607 RSVDGASYTTVYRGE
+607 RSVDGASYMTVYRGE
-622 NTSHTDTIGSAWLTV
+622 NTSYVDTVGSAWLTV
-637 QYRVCAYDSS
+637 QYRVCAYDS
-647 NNSSDYKASDVMNVS
+647 NNSSSDYKASDVMNVA
-662 QPITGLLE
+662 QPVASLLE
-670 AIRAHAEQDIK
+670 AIRAHTEQDIK

-691 KTDVA
+691 KSDVA

-702 KITDV
+702 KITDI

-730 TDNKFNNFDFTQEF
+730 VDNKFNNFDFTQEF
-744 TLQIGVNV
+744 TLQIGVKV
-752 GTSFQYITLGIFK
+752 GAAFQYVTVGVFK

-787 FDVSASDF
+787 FEVSASDF
-795 IENLE
+795 IENMT
-800 FPITLGVVLSSLCTT
+800 FPVTLGAVFSSLCAA
-815 VGVETAT
+815 VGVEPIT

-828 AKNFTFNP
+828 TKNFTFNP

-859 RVNADGKLELNTFT
+859 RVNADGKVELNTFT

-932 DTEISSLQPYVNA
+932 DTEISTLQPYVNA

-975 TVVDDYDEVK
+975 TVVNDYDEVK
-985 TLPIFSQTIT
+985 TLPIFSQTIK
-995 WNGFGEVE
+995 WNGFGKVE
-1003 YESTGGLTREIEPV
+1003 YESTGGLVREIEPV
-1017 QQRELESI
+1017 QQRELEAI
-1025 KKSMLRGTD
+1025 KKSMLRDTD

-1077 LIQKTEEGIESQIS
+1077 LIQKTEKGIESKIS

-1136 SSSTE
+1136 STSAE
-1141 EVGTYDQ
+1141 EVGTYAQ
-1148 HPDGIPVIPD
+1148 HPNVDGIPATPD

-1170 YTSQNTGVHNSYA
+1170 YTSQNAGVHNSYS
-1183 YGGLVFNFTQSTT
+1183 YGGFKFNFTQSTT

-1202 SYGESEHDYGIVSNL
+1202 SYGEAKHDYGIVSNL
-1217 DTELTLSETA
+1217 DTALEWSNTA

-1235 FSGENESSSSYVDLT
+1235 FSGESESSSSYVDLT
-1250 MTVPAGSHYITF
+1250 MTIPSGNHYITF

-1278 IKCFVQKTS
+1278 IKCFIPKTS

-1321 GATTIN
+1321 GATTID

-1349 TIVTSGMNGENGVV
+1349 TIVTSKMSAQNGVV

-1384 IYFKDPDNSSASHQ
+1384 IYFKDPDNSSASYQ
-1398 LQVQTSNQKIIPGSD
+1398 LQVQTSNQCIVPGKKGVWD
-1413 GDWVIGGVQNY
+1413 IGSTLNY
-1424 FKTLYVQKIIFGD
+1424 FNRLYVDTIYYNKQETLG
-1437 NSSQTTAP
+1437 N

>member
-1 MSQALSNLAVGAKVK
+1 MSQALSNLAVGSKVK

-24 EEAQPIIWTVVAK
+24 EEAQPIIWTIVAK
-37 NHVSTPAYPTDSVTL
+37 NHVSTPAYPSNSVTL
-52 HATEILDLR
+52 HAAEILDLR
-61 CFDAKEPN
+61 CFDAEEPS
-69 NTNSNRVL
+69 NSNSDRQK
-77 YGNNYYAVS
+77 YGNNRYSVS
-86 NMKQWLNSRADAG
+86 NLDQWLNKDAAGG
-99 AWYSAQHSYD
+99 AWYSAAHSAD
-109 QSPNSSTYVD
+109 HSPDTTAGTGGY
-119 AGTQYASKE
+119 GTQYAARP
-128 GFLNL
+128 GFLNG
-133 FSEEEYNAIL
+133 FTDDEKAAIL
-143 ATTIRTAKSTV
+143 STTIRVVKPSI
-154 DGGGYED
+154 DGGSYED
-161 ISVKVFPP
+161 VVRKVFLP
-169 SITEIGL
+169 STTEVGL
-176 GQENDISE
+176 SNENSIAE
-184 GVAWGYYTED
+184 GAAWGYYT
-194 SARASYLTTQ
+194 SNTARIGYVTQ
-204 CYNNTLSSSKSSS
+204 QCFSNTPSSSRPSSKTT
-217 ENAAWGWWLRTPYYS
+217 AWYWWLRTPRYS
-232 NACDIYSV
+232 GANSARGVNSAGSLYNYNAYN
-240 GSDGGLVVYRAF
+240 GSN
-252 RGYVGVR
+252 GVR

-266 SLLVSDTADSDGCYT
+266 SQLVSDTTDSDGCYT
-281 VVFANTVTAPA
+281 VVFA
-292 TLSIP
+292 
-297 KLIKGRSALIE
+297 G
-308 WSAVDGADSYILQRK
+308 
-323 TGAGGSYS
+323 
-331 DRYSGTNTYFDDQI
+331 
-345 QTRYSVLGYRVCAVS
+345 
-360 GENQSDWNT
+360 
-369 SEDITTI
+369 TI
-376 TAPNT
+376 TP
-381 PGNPVVPDTI
+381 P
-391 NAGDT
+391 
-396 YTVTWTAPSVTAVEG
+396 
-411 YELQRK
+411 
-417 IDDGDY
+417 
-423 TTVYKGA
+423 
-430 NLSYTDTA
+430 
-438 QSTWTKVQYRVA
+438 
-450 AYTDGDVY
+450 
-458 SATWAA
+458 
-464 SSIRTI
+464 
-470 TSTPTAPD
+470 

-487 SITVGDSIS
+487 AITAGDSIA
-496 VSWSEVSGVGSYKL
+496 VSWGAVSGADSYTL
-510 ERSTN
+510 ERSAN
-515 DGDFTQVYSGTATS
+515 GGDFTQIYSGIATS
-529 YTDTALST
+529 YADTALAT
-537 WSKVQYRVS
+537 WSKVQYRVA
-546 SVKDGVSSDWMT
+546 SVKDNVSSDWTT
-558 SAEQTVS
+558 SVERTVE

-572 APAMPETITVP
+572 APSTPETITVP
-583 TLTAGQTAT
+583 ALTAGQTAT
-592 ITWAVVSNAAGYALQ
+592 ISWAGVSNAAGYALQ
-607 RSVDGASYTTVYRGE
+607 RSVDGASYMTVYRGE
-622 NTSHTDTIGSAWLTV
+622 NTSYIDTVGSAWLTV
-637 QYRVCAYDSS
+637 QYRVCAYDSN
-647 NNSSDYKASDVMNVS
+647 NNSSDYKTSDVFSVA
-662 QPITGLLE
+662 QPIASLLE
-670 AIRAHAEQDIK
+670 AIRAHTEQDIK

-691 KTDVA
+691 KADVA

-702 KITDV
+702 KITDI

-730 TDNKFNNFDFTQEF
+730 VDNKFNNFDFTQEF
-744 TLQIGVNV
+744 TLQIGVKV
-752 GTSFQYITLGIFK
+752 GAAFQYVTVGVFK

-787 FDVSASDF
+787 FEVSASDF
-795 IENLE
+795 IENMT
-800 FPITLGVVLSSLCTT
+800 FPVTLGAVFSSLCAA
-815 VGVETAT
+815 VGVEPIT

-828 AKNFTFNP
+828 TKNFTFNP

-859 RVNADGKLELNTFT
+859 RVNADGKVELNTFT

-932 DTEISSLQPYVNA
+932 DTEIPALQPYVNA
-945 IFAKASLFPAYSPI
+945 IYAKASLFPAYSPI

-975 TVVDDYDEVK
+975 TVVNDYDEVK
-985 TLPIFSQTIT
+985 TLPIFSQTIK
-995 WNGFGEVE
+995 WNGFGKVE
-1003 YESTGGLTREIEPV
+1003 YESTGGLVREIEPV
-1017 QQRELESI
+1017 QQRELEAI
-1025 KKSMLRGTD
+1025 KKSMLRDTD

-1077 LIQKTEEGIESQIS
+1077 LIQKTEKGIESKIS

-1136 SSSTE
+1136 STSAE
-1141 EVGTYDQ
+1141 EVGTYDGYPD
-1148 HPDGIPVIPD
+1148 PDGNIPVGDASIAD
-1158 NEYDFT
+1158 YEFT

-1170 YTSQNTGVHNSYA
+1170 YTSQNAGVLKSFS
-1183 YGGLVFNFTQSTT
+1183 YGGLKFNFTKSTA

-1202 SYGESEHDYGIVSNL
+1202 SYGEAEHDYGIVSNL
-1217 DTELTLSETA
+1217 DTMLEWDNKA
-1227 DTTGVKKA
+1227 DATGVKKA

-1250 MTVPAGSHYITF
+1250 MTVPPGSHFITF

-1278 IKCFVQKTS
+1278 IKCFIQKTS

-1321 GATTIN
+1321 GATTID

-1349 TIVTSGMNGENGVV
+1349 TIVTSKMSAQNGVV

-1384 IYFKDPDNSSASHQ
+1384 IYFIDPDSSSTNYQ
-1398 LQVQTSNQKIIPGSD
+1398 LQVQTANRKIIPGGNGYWD
-1413 GDWVIGGVQNY
+1413 IGGVQNY
-1424 FKTLYVQKIIFGD
+1424 FKTLYVEKIIFGD

>member
-1 MSQALSNLAVGAKVK
+1 MSQALSNLAVGSKVK

-24 EEAQPIIWTVVAK
+24 EEAQPIIWTIVAK
-37 NHVSTPAYPTDSVTL
+37 NHVSTPAYPSNSVTL
-52 HATEILDLR
+52 HAAEIIDLR
-61 CFDAKEPN
+61 CFDAEEPS
-69 NTNSNRVL
+69 NSNSDRQK
-77 YGNNYYAVS
+77 YGNNRYSVS
-86 NMKQWLNSRADAG
+86 NLDQWLNKDAAGG
-99 AWYSAQHSYD
+99 AWYSAAHSAD
-109 QSPNSSTYVD
+109 HSPDTTAGTGGY
-119 AGTQYASKE
+119 GTQYAARP
-128 GFLNL
+128 GFLNG
-133 FSEEEYNAIL
+133 FTDDEKAAIL
-143 ATTIRTAKSTV
+143 STTIRVVKPSI
-154 DGGGYED
+154 DGGSYED
-161 ISVKVFPP
+161 VVRKVFLP
-169 SITEIGL
+169 STTEVGL
-176 GQENDISE
+176 SNENSIAE
-184 GVAWGYYTED
+184 GAAWGYYT
-194 SARASYLTTQ
+194 SNTARIGYVTQ
-204 CYNNTLSSSKSSS
+204 QCFSNTPSSSKPSSKTT
-217 ENAAWGWWLRTPYYS
+217 AWYWWPRTPRYS
-232 NACDIYSV
+232 GANSARGVNSAGSLYNYNAYN
-240 GSDGGLVVYRAF
+240 GSN
-252 RGYVGVR
+252 GVR

-266 SLLVSDTADSDGCYT
+266 SQLVSDTTDSDGCYT
-281 VVFANTVTAPA
+281 VVFA
-292 TLSIP
+292 
-297 KLIKGRSALIE
+297 G
-308 WSAVDGADSYILQRK
+308 
-323 TGAGGSYS
+323 
-331 DRYSGTNTYFDDQI
+331 
-345 QTRYSVLGYRVCAVS
+345 
-360 GENQSDWNT
+360 
-369 SEDITTI
+369 TI
-376 TAPNT
+376 TPPAP
-381 PGNPVVPDTI
+381 V
-391 NAGDT
+391 
-396 YTVTWTAPSVTAVEG
+396 
-411 YELQRK
+411 
-417 IDDGDY
+417 
-423 TTVYKGA
+423 
-430 NLSYTDTA
+430 
-438 QSTWTKVQYRVA
+438 
-450 AYTDGDVY
+450 
-458 SATWAA
+458 
-464 SSIRTI
+464 
-470 TSTPTAPD
+470 
-478 APATITVPS
+478 TITVPS
-487 SITVGDSIS
+487 AITAGDSIA
-496 VSWSEVSGVGSYKL
+496 VSWGAVSGADSYTL
-510 ERSTN
+510 ERSAN
-515 DGDFTQVYSGTATS
+515 GGDFTQIYSGIATS
-529 YTDTALST
+529 YADTALAT
-537 WSKVQYRVS
+537 WSKVQYRVA
-546 SVKDGVSSDWMT
+546 SVKDNVSSDWTT
-558 SAEQTVS
+558 SVERTVE

-572 APAMPETITVP
+572 APSTPETITVP
-583 TLTAGQTAT
+583 ALTAGQTAT
-592 ITWAVVSNAAGYALQ
+592 ISWAGVSNAAGYALQ
-607 RSVDGASYTTVYRGE
+607 RSVDGASYMTVYRGE
-622 NTSHTDTIGSAWLTV
+622 NTSYIDTVGSAWLTV
-637 QYRVCAYDSS
+637 QYRVCAYDSN
-647 NNSSDYKASDVMNVS
+647 NNSSDYKTSDVFSVA
-662 QPITGLLE
+662 QPIASLLE
-670 AIRAHAEQDIK
+670 AIRAHTEQDIK

-691 KTDVA
+691 KADVA

-702 KITDV
+702 KITDI

-730 TDNKFNNFDFTQEF
+730 VDNKFNNFDFTQEF
-744 TLQIGVNV
+744 TLQIGVKV
-752 GTSFQYITLGIFK
+752 GAAFQYVTVGVFK

-787 FDVSASDF
+787 FEVSASDF
-795 IENLE
+795 IENMT
-800 FPITLGVVLSSLCTT
+800 FPVTLGAVFSSLCAA
-815 VGVETAT
+815 VGVEPIT

-828 AKNFTFNP
+828 TKNFTFNP

-859 RVNADGKLELNTFT
+859 RVNADGKVELNTFT

-932 DTEISSLQPYVNA
+932 DTEIPALQPYVNA
-945 IFAKASLFPAYSPI
+945 IYAKASLFPAYSPI

-975 TVVDDYDEVK
+975 TVVNDYDEVK
-985 TLPIFSQTIT
+985 TLPIFSQTIK
-995 WNGFGEVE
+995 WNGFGKVE
-1003 YESTGGLTREIEPV
+1003 YESTGGLVREIEPV
-1017 QQRELESI
+1017 QQRELEAI
-1025 KKSMLRGTD
+1025 KKSMLRDTD

-1077 LIQKTEEGIESQIS
+1077 LIQKTEKGIESKIS

-1136 SSSTE
+1136 STSAE
-1141 EVGTYDQ
+1141 EVGTYDGYPD
-1148 HPDGIPVIPD
+1148 PDGNVPVGDASIAD
-1158 NEYDFT
+1158 YEFT

-1170 YTSQNTGVHNSYA
+1170 YTSQNAGVHKSFS
-1183 YGGLVFNFTQSTT
+1183 YGGLKFNFTKSTA

-1202 SYGESEHDYGIVSNL
+1202 SYGEAEHDYGIVSNL
-1217 DTELTLSETA
+1217 DTMLEWDNKA
-1227 DTTGVKKA
+1227 DATGVKKA

-1250 MTVPAGSHYITF
+1250 MTVPPGSHFITF

-1278 IKCFVQKTS
+1278 IKCFIQKTS

-1321 GATTIN
+1321 GATTID

-1349 TIVTSGMNGENGVV
+1349 TIVTSKMSAQNGVV

-1384 IYFKDPDNSSASHQ
+1384 IYFIDPDSSSTNYQ
-1398 LQVQTSNQKIIPGSD
+1398 LQVQTANRKIIPGGNGYWD
-1413 GDWVIGGVQNY
+1413 IGGVQNY
-1424 FKTLYVQKIIFGD
+1424 FKTLYVEKIIFGD

>member
-1 MSQALSNLAVGAKVK
+1 MSQALSNLAVGSKVK

-24 EEAQPIIWTVVAK
+24 EKAQPIIWTIVAK
-37 NHVSTPAYPTDSVTL
+37 NHVSTPAYPSNSVTL
-52 HATEILDLR
+52 HAAEILDLR
-61 CFDAKEPN
+61 CFDAEEPS
-69 NTNSNRVL
+69 NSNSDRQK
-77 YGNNYYAVS
+77 YGNNRYSVS
-86 NMKQWLNSRADAG
+86 NLDQWLNKNAATN
-99 AWYSAQHSYD
+99 AWYTAAHATDHSPDTTAGTGGY
-109 QSPNSSTYVD
+109 
-119 AGTQYASKE
+119 GTQYAARP
-128 GFLNL
+128 GFLNG
-133 FSEEEYNAIL
+133 FTDDEKAAIL
-143 ATTIRTAKSTV
+143 STTIRVVKPSI
-154 DGGGYED
+154 DGGSYED
-161 ISVKVFPP
+161 VVRKVFLP
-169 SITEIGL
+169 STTEVGL
-176 GQENDISE
+176 SNENSIAE
-184 GVAWGYYTED
+184 GAAWGYYT
-194 SARASYLTTQ
+194 SNTARIGYVTQ
-204 CYNNTLSSSKSSS
+204 QCFSNTPSSSKPSSKTT
-217 ENAAWGWWLRTPYYS
+217 AWYWWLRTPRYS
-232 NACDIYSV
+232 GANSARGVNSAGSLYNYNAYN
-240 GSDGGLVVYRAF
+240 GSN
-252 RGYVGVR
+252 GVR

-266 SLLVSDTADSDGCYT
+266 SQLVSDTTDSDGCYT
-281 VVFANTVTAPA
+281 VVFA
-292 TLSIP
+292 
-297 KLIKGRSALIE
+297 G
-308 WSAVDGADSYILQRK
+308 
-323 TGAGGSYS
+323 
-331 DRYSGTNTYFDDQI
+331 
-345 QTRYSVLGYRVCAVS
+345 
-360 GENQSDWNT
+360 
-369 SEDITTI
+369 TI
-376 TAPNT
+376 TP
-381 PGNPVVPDTI
+381 P
-391 NAGDT
+391 
-396 YTVTWTAPSVTAVEG
+396 
-411 YELQRK
+411 
-417 IDDGDY
+417 
-423 TTVYKGA
+423 
-430 NLSYTDTA
+430 
-438 QSTWTKVQYRVA
+438 
-450 AYTDGDVY
+450 
-458 SATWAA
+458 
-464 SSIRTI
+464 
-470 TSTPTAPD
+470 

-487 SITVGDSIS
+487 AITAGDSIA
-496 VSWSEVSGVGSYKL
+496 VSWGAVSGADSYTL
-510 ERSTN
+510 ERSAN
-515 DGDFTQVYSGTATS
+515 GGDFTQIYSGIATS
-529 YTDTALST
+529 YADTALAT
-537 WSKVQYRVS
+537 WSKVQYRVA
-546 SVKDGVSSDWMT
+546 SVKDNVSSDWTT
-558 SAEQTVS
+558 SVERTVE

-572 APAMPETITVP
+572 APSTPETITVP
-583 TLTAGQTAT
+583 ALTAGQTAT
-592 ITWAVVSNAAGYALQ
+592 ISWAGVSNAAGYALQ
-607 RSVDGASYTTVYRGE
+607 RSVDGASYMTVYRGE
-622 NTSHTDTIGSAWLTV
+622 NTSYIDTVGSAWLTV
-637 QYRVCAYDSS
+637 QYRVCAYDSN
-647 NNSSDYKASDVMNVS
+647 NNSSDYKTSDVFSVA
-662 QPITGLLE
+662 QPIASLLE
-670 AIRAHAEQDIK
+670 AIRAHTEQDIK

-691 KTDVA
+691 KADVA

-702 KITDV
+702 KITDI

-730 TDNKFNNFDFTQEF
+730 VDNKFNNFDFTQEF
-744 TLQIGVNV
+744 TLQIGVKV
-752 GTSFQYITLGIFK
+752 GAAFQYVTVGVFK

-787 FDVSASDF
+787 FEVSASDF
-795 IENLE
+795 IENMT
-800 FPITLGVVLSSLCTT
+800 FPVTLGAVFSSLCAA
-815 VGVETAT
+815 VGVEPIT

-828 AKNFTFNP
+828 TKNFTFNP

-859 RVNADGKLELNTFT
+859 RVNADGKVELNTFT

-932 DTEISSLQPYVNA
+932 DTEIPALQPYVNA
-945 IFAKASLFPAYSPI
+945 IYAKASLFPAYSPI

-975 TVVDDYDEVK
+975 TVVNDYDEVK
-985 TLPIFSQTIT
+985 TLPIFSQTIK
-995 WNGFGEVE
+995 WNGFGKVE
-1003 YESTGGLTREIEPV
+1003 YESTGGLVREIEPV
-1017 QQRELESI
+1017 QQRELEAI
-1025 KKSMLRGTD
+1025 KKSMLRDTD

-1077 LIQKTEEGIESQIS
+1077 LIQKTEKGIESKIS

-1136 SSSTE
+1136 STSAE
-1141 EVGTYDQ
+1141 EVGTYDGYPD
-1148 HPDGIPVIPD
+1148 PDGNVPVGDASIAD
-1158 NEYDFT
+1158 YEFT

-1170 YTSQNTGVHNSYA
+1170 YTSQNAGVHKSFS
-1183 YGGLVFNFTQSTT
+1183 YGGLKFNFTKSTA

-1202 SYGESEHDYGIVSNL
+1202 SYGEAEHDYGIVSNL
-1217 DTELTLSETA
+1217 DTMLEWDNKA
-1227 DTTGVKKA
+1227 DATGVKKA

-1250 MTVPAGSHYITF
+1250 MTVPPGSHFITF

-1278 IKCFVQKTS
+1278 IKCFIQKTS

-1321 GATTIN
+1321 GATTID

-1349 TIVTSGMNGENGVV
+1349 TIVTSKMSAKNGVV

-1379 LYGSF
+1379 LYGTF
-1384 IYFKDPDNSSASHQ
+1384 IYFIDPDSSSTNYQ
-1398 LQVQTSNQKIIPGSD
+1398 LQVQTANRKIIPGGNGYWD
-1413 GDWVIGGVQNY
+1413 IGGVQNY
-1424 FKTLYVQKIIFGD
+1424 FKTLYVEKIIFGD

>member
-1 MSQALSNLAVGAKVK
+1 MSQALSNLAVGSKVK

-24 EEAQPIIWTVVAK
+24 EEAQPIIWTIVAK
-37 NHVSTPAYPTDSVTL
+37 NHVSTPAYPSNSVTL
-52 HATEILDLR
+52 HAAEILDLR
-61 CFDAKEPN
+61 CFDAEEPS
-69 NTNSNRVL
+69 NSNSDRQK
-77 YGNNYYAVS
+77 YGNNRYSVS
-86 NMKQWLNSRADAG
+86 NLDQWLNKDAAGG
-99 AWYSAQHSYD
+99 AWYSAAHSAD
-109 QSPNSSTYVD
+109 HSPDTTAGTGGY
-119 AGTQYASKE
+119 GTQYAARP
-128 GFLNL
+128 GFLDG
-133 FSEEEYNAIL
+133 FTDDEKAAIL
-143 ATTIRTAKSTV
+143 STTIRVVKPSI
-154 DGGGYED
+154 DGGSYED
-161 ISVKVFPP
+161 VVRKVFLP
-169 SITEIGL
+169 STTEVGL
-176 GQENDISE
+176 SNENSIAE
-184 GVAWGYYTED
+184 GAAWGYYT
-194 SARASYLTTQ
+194 SNTARIGYVTQ
-204 CYNNTLSSSKSSS
+204 QCFSNTPSSSKPSSKTT
-217 ENAAWGWWLRTPYYS
+217 AWYWWLRTPRYS
-232 NACDIYSV
+232 GANGARGVNSAGSLYNYNAYN
-240 GSDGGLVVYRAF
+240 GSN
-252 RGYVGVR
+252 GVR

-266 SLLVSDTADSDGCYT
+266 SQLVSDTTDSDGCYT
-281 VVFANTVTAPA
+281 VVFA
-292 TLSIP
+292 
-297 KLIKGRSALIE
+297 G
-308 WSAVDGADSYILQRK
+308 
-323 TGAGGSYS
+323 
-331 DRYSGTNTYFDDQI
+331 
-345 QTRYSVLGYRVCAVS
+345 
-360 GENQSDWNT
+360 
-369 SEDITTI
+369 TI
-376 TAPNT
+376 TP
-381 PGNPVVPDTI
+381 P
-391 NAGDT
+391 
-396 YTVTWTAPSVTAVEG
+396 
-411 YELQRK
+411 
-417 IDDGDY
+417 
-423 TTVYKGA
+423 
-430 NLSYTDTA
+430 
-438 QSTWTKVQYRVA
+438 
-450 AYTDGDVY
+450 
-458 SATWAA
+458 
-464 SSIRTI
+464 
-470 TSTPTAPD
+470 

-487 SITVGDSIS
+487 AITAGDSIA
-496 VSWSEVSGVGSYKL
+496 VSWGAVSGADSYTL
-510 ERSTN
+510 ERSAN
-515 DGDFTQVYSGTATS
+515 GGDFTQIYSGIATS
-529 YTDTALST
+529 YADTALAT
-537 WSKVQYRVS
+537 WSKVQYRVA
-546 SVKDGVSSDWMT
+546 SVKDNVSSDWTT
-558 SAEQTVS
+558 SVERTVE

-572 APAMPETITVP
+572 APSTPETITVP
-583 TLTAGQTAT
+583 ALTAGQTAT
-592 ITWAVVSNAAGYALQ
+592 ISWAGVSNAAGYALQ
-607 RSVDGASYTTVYRGE
+607 RSVDGASYMTVYRGE
-622 NTSHTDTIGSAWLTV
+622 NTSYIDTVGSAWLTV
-637 QYRVCAYDSS
+637 QYRVCAYDSN
-647 NNSSDYKASDVMNVS
+647 NNSSDYKTSDVFSVA
-662 QPITGLLE
+662 QPIASLLE
-670 AIRAHAEQDIK
+670 AIRAHTEQDIK

-691 KTDVA
+691 KADVA

-702 KITDV
+702 KITDI

-730 TDNKFNNFDFTQEF
+730 VDNKFNNFDFTQEF
-744 TLQIGVNV
+744 TLQIGVKV
-752 GTSFQYITLGIFK
+752 GAAFQYVTVGVFK

-787 FDVSASDF
+787 FEVSASDF
-795 IENLE
+795 IENMT
-800 FPITLGVVLSSLCTT
+800 FPVTLGAVFSSLCAA
-815 VGVETAT
+815 VGVEPIT

-828 AKNFTFNP
+828 TKNFTFNP

-859 RVNADGKLELNTFT
+859 RVNADGKVELNTFT

-932 DTEISSLQPYVNA
+932 DTEIPALQPYVNA
-945 IFAKASLFPAYSPI
+945 IYAKASLFPAYSPI

-975 TVVDDYDEVK
+975 TVVNDYDEVK
-985 TLPIFSQTIT
+985 TLPIFSQTIK
-995 WNGFGEVE
+995 WNGFGKVE
-1003 YESTGGLTREIEPV
+1003 YESTGGLVREIEPV
-1017 QQRELESI
+1017 QQRELEAI
-1025 KKSMLRGTD
+1025 KKSMLRDTD

-1077 LIQKTEEGIESQIS
+1077 LIQKTEKGIESKIS

-1136 SSSTE
+1136 STSAE
-1141 EVGTYDQ
+1141 EVGTYDRYPD
-1148 HPDGIPVIPD
+1148 PDGNVPVGDASIAD
-1158 NEYDFT
+1158 YEFT

-1170 YTSQNTGVHNSYA
+1170 YTSQNAGVHKSFS
-1183 YGGLVFNFTQSTT
+1183 YGGLKFNFTKSTA

-1202 SYGESEHDYGIVSNL
+1202 SYGEAEHDYGIVSNL
-1217 DTELTLSETA
+1217 DTNLEWDNKA
-1227 DTTGVKKA
+1227 DATGVKKA
-1235 FSGENESSSSYVDLT
+1235 FSGENEPSSSYVDLT
-1250 MTVPAGSHYITF
+1250 MTVPPGSHFITF

-1278 IKCFVQKTS
+1278 IKCFIQKTS

-1321 GATTIN
+1321 GATTID

-1349 TIVTSGMNGENGVV
+1349 TIVTSKMSAQNGVV

-1384 IYFKDPDNSSASHQ
+1384 IYFIDPDSSSTNYQ
-1398 LQVQTSNQKIIPGSD
+1398 LQVQTANRKIIPGGNGYWD
-1413 GDWVIGGVQNY
+1413 IGGVQNY
-1424 FKTLYVQKIIFGD
+1424 FKTLYVEKIIFGD

>member
-1 MSQALSNLAVGAKVK
+1 M
-16 FGKYQVNT
+16 
-24 EEAQPIIWTVVAK
+24 
-37 NHVSTPAYPTDSVTL
+37 
-52 HATEILDLR
+52 
-61 CFDAKEPN
+61 
-69 NTNSNRVL
+69 
-77 YGNNYYAVS
+77 AVS
-86 NMKQWLNSRADAG
+86 M
-99 AWYSAQHSYD
+99 
-109 QSPNSSTYVD
+109 P
-119 AGTQYASKE
+119 
-128 GFLNL
+128 
-133 FSEEEYNAIL
+133 
-143 ATTIRTAKSTV
+143 TT
-154 DGGGYED
+154 
-161 ISVKVFPP
+161 
-169 SITEIGL
+169 
-176 GQENDISE
+176 
-184 GVAWGYYTED
+184 
-194 SARASYLTTQ
+194 LT
-204 CYNNTLSSSKSSS
+204 
-217 ENAAWGWWLRTPYYS
+217 
-232 NACDIYSV
+232 
-240 GSDGGLVVYRAF
+240 
-252 RGYVGVR
+252 
-259 PALNLSS
+259 
-266 SLLVSDTADSDGCYT
+266 
-281 VVFANTVTAPA
+281 
-292 TLSIP
+292 IP
-297 KLIKGRSALIE
+297 KLVKGRGALIK

-323 TGAGGSYS
+323 TSAGGSYS
-331 DRYSGTNTYFDDQI
+331 QRYSGTNTYYDDQI
-345 QTRYSVLGYRVCAVS
+345 QTRYTVYGYRVCAVS
-360 GENQSDWNT
+360 GETQSDWNT
-369 SEDITTI
+369 SDDITAI
-376 TAPNT
+376 TAPNH
-381 PGNPVVPDTI
+381 PGYPEIPDTI
-391 NAGDT
+391 NVGDT
-396 YTVTWTAPSVTAVEG
+396 YTVTWTAPSVSEVEG

-417 IDDGDY
+417 VDDGDY

-464 SSIRTI
+464 SDIRTI
-470 TSTPTAPD
+470 VGGTS
-478 APATITVPS
+478 TVPS
-487 SITVGDSIS
+487 T
-496 VSWSEVSGVGSYKL
+496 
-510 ERSTN
+510 
-515 DGDFTQVYSGTATS
+515 
-529 YTDTALST
+529 
-537 WSKVQYRVS
+537 
-546 SVKDGVSSDWMT
+546 
-558 SAEQTVS
+558 
-565 AKEPEPT
+565 
-572 APAMPETITVP
+572 PETITVP
-583 TLTAGQTAT
+583 TLTAGESAT
-592 ITWAVVSNAAGYALQ
+592 ITWASVSNAAGYALQ
-607 RSVDGASYTTVYRGE
+607 RSVGGASYTTVYRGE
-622 NTSHTDTIGSAWLTV
+622 NTSYTDTIGSAWLTV

-647 NNSSDYKASDVMNVS
+647 GNSSDYKTSDVINVV
-662 QPITGLLE
+662 QPIASLLE
-670 AIRAHAEQDIK
+670 AVRAHTEQDIK

-691 KTDVA
+691 KADVA

-702 KITDV
+702 KITDI

-744 TLQIGVNV
+744 TLQIGIKV
-752 GTSFQYITLGIFK
+752 GAAFQYVTIGIFK

-787 FDVSASDF
+787 FDVSASNF
-795 IENLE
+795 IENLT
-800 FPITLGVVLSSLCTT
+800 FPVTLGAVLSSLCTS
-815 VGVETAT
+815 VGVGLET

-828 AKNFTFNP
+828 TKNFTFNP

-859 RVNADGKLELNTFT
+859 RVNADGKVELNTFT

-932 DTEISSLQPYVNA
+932 DTEISTLQPYVNA

-959 AVRAE
+959 SVRAE

-975 TVVDDYDEVK
+975 TVVNDYDEVK
-985 TLPIFSQTIT
+985 TLPIFSQTIK
-995 WNGFGEVE
+995 WNGFGKVE
-1003 YESTGGLTREIEPV
+1003 YESTGGLVREIEPV
-1017 QQRELESI
+1017 QQRELEAI
-1025 KKSMLRGTD
+1025 KKSMPRDTD

-1077 LIQKTEEGIESQIS
+1077 LIQKTEKGIESKIS

-1136 SSSTE
+1136 STSTE
-1141 EVGTYDQ
+1141 EVGTYAQ
-1148 HPDGIPVIPD
+1148 HPNVDGIPVTPD

-1170 YTSQNTGVHNSYA
+1170 YTSQNAGVHNSYS
-1183 YGGLVFNFTQSTT
+1183 YGGFKFNFTRSTT

-1202 SYGESEHDYGIVSNL
+1202 SYGEAEHDYGIVSNL
-1217 DTELTLSETA
+1217 DIALEMSNTA

-1250 MTVPAGSHYITF
+1250 MTVPSGNHYITF

-1321 GATTIN
+1321 GATTID

-1349 TIVTSGMNGENGVV
+1349 TIVTSKMSAQNGVV

-1384 IYFKDPDNSSASHQ
+1384 IYFKDPDNSSASYQ
-1398 LQVQTSNQKIIPGSD
+1398 LQVQTSNQCIVPGKKGVWD
-1413 GDWVIGGVQNY
+1413 IGSTLNY
-1424 FKTLYVQKIIFGD
+1424 FNRLYVDTIYYNKQETLG
-1437 NSSQTTAP
+1437 N

>member
-1 MSQALSNLAVGAKVK
+1 MSQALSNLAVGSKVK

-24 EEAQPIIWTVVAK
+24 EEAEPIIWTIVAK
-37 NHVSTPAYPTDSVTL
+37 NHVSTPAYPSNSVTL
-52 HATEILDLR
+52 HAAEILDLR
-61 CFDAKEPN
+61 CFDAEEPS
-69 NTNSNRVL
+69 NSNSDRQK
-77 YGNNYYAVS
+77 YGNNRYSVS
-86 NMKQWLNSRADAG
+86 NLDQWLNKDAAGG
-99 AWYSAQHSYD
+99 AWYSAAHSAD
-109 QSPNSSTYVD
+109 HSPDTTAGTGGY
-119 AGTQYASKE
+119 GTQYAARP
-128 GFLNL
+128 GFLDG
-133 FSEEEYNAIL
+133 FTADEKAAIL
-143 ATTIRTAKSTV
+143 STTIRVVKPSI
-154 DGGGYED
+154 DGGSYED
-161 ISVKVFPP
+161 VVRKVFLP
-169 SITEIGL
+169 STTEVGL
-176 GQENDISE
+176 SNENSIAE
-184 GVAWGYYTED
+184 GAAWGYYT
-194 SARASYLTTQ
+194 SNTARIGYVTQ
-204 CYNNTLSSSKSSS
+204 QCFSNTPSSSKPSSKTT
-217 ENAAWGWWLRTPYYS
+217 AWYWWLRTPRYS
-232 NACDIYSV
+232 GANSARGVNSAGSLYNYNAYN
-240 GSDGGLVVYRAF
+240 GSN
-252 RGYVGVR
+252 GVR

-266 SLLVSDTADSDGCYT
+266 SQLVSDTTDSDGCYT
-281 VVFANTVTAPA
+281 VVFA
-292 TLSIP
+292 
-297 KLIKGRSALIE
+297 G
-308 WSAVDGADSYILQRK
+308 
-323 TGAGGSYS
+323 
-331 DRYSGTNTYFDDQI
+331 
-345 QTRYSVLGYRVCAVS
+345 
-360 GENQSDWNT
+360 
-369 SEDITTI
+369 TI
-376 TAPNT
+376 TP
-381 PGNPVVPDTI
+381 P
-391 NAGDT
+391 
-396 YTVTWTAPSVTAVEG
+396 
-411 YELQRK
+411 
-417 IDDGDY
+417 
-423 TTVYKGA
+423 
-430 NLSYTDTA
+430 
-438 QSTWTKVQYRVA
+438 
-450 AYTDGDVY
+450 
-458 SATWAA
+458 
-464 SSIRTI
+464 
-470 TSTPTAPD
+470 

-487 SITVGDSIS
+487 AITAGDSIA
-496 VSWSEVSGVGSYKL
+496 VSWGAVSGADSYTL
-510 ERSTN
+510 ERSAN
-515 DGDFTQVYSGTATS
+515 GGDFTQIYSGIATS
-529 YTDTALST
+529 YADTALAT
-537 WSKVQYRVS
+537 WSKVQYRVA
-546 SVKDGVSSDWMT
+546 SVKDNVSSDWTT
-558 SAEQTVS
+558 SVERTVE

-572 APAMPETITVP
+572 APSTPETITVP
-583 TLTAGQTAT
+583 ALTAGQTAT
-592 ITWAVVSNAAGYALQ
+592 ISWAGVSNAAGYALQ
-607 RSVDGASYTTVYRGE
+607 RSVDGASYMTVYRGE
-622 NTSHTDTIGSAWLTV
+622 NTSYIDTVGSAWLTV
-637 QYRVCAYDSS
+637 QYRVCAYDSN
-647 NNSSDYKASDVMNVS
+647 NNSSDYKTSDVFSVA
-662 QPITGLLE
+662 QPIASLLE
-670 AIRAHAEQDIK
+670 AIRAHTEQDIK

-691 KTDVA
+691 KADVA

-702 KITDV
+702 KITDI

-730 TDNKFNNFDFTQEF
+730 VDNKFNNFDFTQEF
-744 TLQIGVNV
+744 TLQIGVKV
-752 GTSFQYITLGIFK
+752 GAAFQYVTVGVFK

-787 FDVSASDF
+787 FEVSASDF
-795 IENLE
+795 IENMT
-800 FPITLGVVLSSLCTT
+800 FPVTLGAVFSSLCAA
-815 VGVETAT
+815 VGVEPIT

-828 AKNFTFNP
+828 TKNFTFNP

-859 RVNADGKLELNTFT
+859 RVNADGKVELNTFT

-932 DTEISSLQPYVNA
+932 DTEIPALQPYVNA
-945 IFAKASLFPAYSPI
+945 IYAKASLFPAYSPI

-975 TVVDDYDEVK
+975 TVVNDYDEVK
-985 TLPIFSQTIT
+985 TLPIFSQTIK
-995 WNGFGEVE
+995 WNGFGKVE
-1003 YESTGGLTREIEPV
+1003 YESTGGLVREIEPV
-1017 QQRELESI
+1017 QQRELEAI
-1025 KKSMLRGTD
+1025 KKSMLRDTD

-1077 LIQKTEEGIESQIS
+1077 LIQKTEKGIESKIS

-1136 SSSTE
+1136 STSAE
-1141 EVGTYDQ
+1141 EVGTYDGYPD
-1148 HPDGIPVIPD
+1148 PDGNVPVGDASIAD
-1158 NEYDFT
+1158 YEFT

-1170 YTSQNTGVHNSYA
+1170 YTSQNAGVHKSFS
-1183 YGGLVFNFTQSTT
+1183 YGGLKFNFTKSTA

-1202 SYGESEHDYGIVSNL
+1202 SYGEAEHDYGIVSNL
-1217 DTELTLSETA
+1217 DTMLEWDNKA
-1227 DTTGVKKA
+1227 DATGVKKA

-1250 MTVPAGSHYITF
+1250 MTVPPGSHFITF

-1278 IKCFVQKTS
+1278 IKCFIQKTS

-1321 GATTIN
+1321 GATTID

-1349 TIVTSGMNGENGVV
+1349 TIVTSKMSAQNGVV

-1384 IYFKDPDNSSASHQ
+1384 IYFIDPDSSSTNYQ
-1398 LQVQTSNQKIIPGSD
+1398 LQVQTANRKIIPGGNGYWD
-1413 GDWVIGGVQNY
+1413 IGGVQNY
-1424 FKTLYVQKIIFGD
+1424 FKTLYVEKIIFGD

>member
-1 MSQALSNLAVGAKVK
+1 MSQALSNLAVGSKVK

-24 EEAQPIIWTVVAK
+24 EEAQPIIWTIVAK
-37 NHVSTPAYPTDSVTL
+37 NHVSTPAYPSNSVTL
-52 HATEILDLR
+52 HAAEILDLR
-61 CFDAKEPN
+61 CFDAEEPS
-69 NTNSNRVL
+69 NSNSDRQK
-77 YGNNYYAVS
+77 YGNNRYSVS
-86 NMKQWLNSRADAG
+86 NLDQWLNKDAAGG
-99 AWYSAQHSYD
+99 AWYSAAHSAD
-109 QSPNSSTYVD
+109 HSPDTTAGTGGY
-119 AGTQYASKE
+119 GTQYAARP
-128 GFLNL
+128 GFLDG
-133 FSEEEYNAIL
+133 FTDDEKAAIL
-143 ATTIRTAKSTV
+143 STTIRVVKPSI
-154 DGGGYED
+154 DGGSYED
-161 ISVKVFPP
+161 VVRKVFLP
-169 SITEIGL
+169 STTEVGL
-176 GQENDISE
+176 SNENSIAE
-184 GVAWGYYTED
+184 GAAWGYYT
-194 SARASYLTTQ
+194 SNTARIGYVTQ
-204 CYNNTLSSSKSSS
+204 QCFSNTPSSSKPSSKTT
-217 ENAAWGWWLRTPYYS
+217 AWYWWLRTPRYS
-232 NACDIYSV
+232 GANGARGVNSAGSLYNYNAYN
-240 GSDGGLVVYRAF
+240 GSN
-252 RGYVGVR
+252 GVR

-266 SLLVSDTADSDGCYT
+266 SQLVSDTTDSDGCYT
-281 VVFANTVTAPA
+281 VVFA
-292 TLSIP
+292 
-297 KLIKGRSALIE
+297 G
-308 WSAVDGADSYILQRK
+308 
-323 TGAGGSYS
+323 
-331 DRYSGTNTYFDDQI
+331 
-345 QTRYSVLGYRVCAVS
+345 
-360 GENQSDWNT
+360 
-369 SEDITTI
+369 TI
-376 TAPNT
+376 TP
-381 PGNPVVPDTI
+381 P
-391 NAGDT
+391 
-396 YTVTWTAPSVTAVEG
+396 
-411 YELQRK
+411 
-417 IDDGDY
+417 
-423 TTVYKGA
+423 
-430 NLSYTDTA
+430 
-438 QSTWTKVQYRVA
+438 
-450 AYTDGDVY
+450 
-458 SATWAA
+458 
-464 SSIRTI
+464 
-470 TSTPTAPD
+470 

-487 SITVGDSIS
+487 AITAGDSIA
-496 VSWSEVSGVGSYKL
+496 VSWGAVSGADSYTL
-510 ERSTN
+510 ERSAN
-515 DGDFTQVYSGTATS
+515 GGDFTQIYSGIATS
-529 YTDTALST
+529 YADTALAT
-537 WSKVQYRVS
+537 WSKVQYRVA
-546 SVKDGVSSDWMT
+546 SVKDNVSSDWTT
-558 SAEQTVS
+558 SVERTVE

-572 APAMPETITVP
+572 APSTPETITVP
-583 TLTAGQTAT
+583 ALTAGQTAT
-592 ITWAVVSNAAGYALQ
+592 ISWAGVSNAAGYALQ
-607 RSVDGASYTTVYRGE
+607 RSVDGASYMTVYHRGE
-622 NTSHTDTIGSAWLTV
+622 NTSYIDTVGSAWLTV
-637 QYRVCAYDSS
+637 QYRVCAYDSN
-647 NNSSDYKASDVMNVS
+647 NNSSDYKTSDVFSVA
-662 QPITGLLE
+662 QPIASLLE
-670 AIRAHAEQDIK
+670 AIRAHTEQDIK

-691 KTDVA
+691 KADVA

-702 KITDV
+702 KITDI

-730 TDNKFNNFDFTQEF
+730 VDNKFNNFDFTQEF
-744 TLQIGVNV
+744 TLQIGVKV
-752 GTSFQYITLGIFK
+752 GAAFQYVTVGVFK

-787 FDVSASDF
+787 FEVSASDF
-795 IENLE
+795 IENMT
-800 FPITLGVVLSSLCTT
+800 FPVTLGAVFSSLCAA
-815 VGVETAT
+815 VGVEPIT

-828 AKNFTFNP
+828 TKNFTFNP

-859 RVNADGKLELNTFT
+859 RVNADGKVELNTFT

-932 DTEISSLQPYVNA
+932 DTEIPALQPYVNA
-945 IFAKASLFPAYSPI
+945 IYAKASLFPAYSPI

-975 TVVDDYDEVK
+975 TVVNDYDEVK
-985 TLPIFSQTIT
+985 TLPIFSQTIK
-995 WNGFGEVE
+995 WNGFGKVE
-1003 YESTGGLTREIEPV
+1003 YESTGGLVREIEPV
-1017 QQRELESI
+1017 QQRELEAI
-1025 KKSMLRGTD
+1025 KKSMLRDTD

-1077 LIQKTEEGIESQIS
+1077 LIQKTEKGIESKIS

-1136 SSSTE
+1136 STSAE
-1141 EVGTYDQ
+1141 EVGTYDGYPD
-1148 HPDGIPVIPD
+1148 PDGNVPIGDASIAD
-1158 NEYDFT
+1158 YEFT

-1170 YTSQNTGVHNSYA
+1170 YTSQNAGVHKSFS
-1183 YGGLVFNFTQSTT
+1183 YGGLKFNFTKSTA

-1202 SYGESEHDYGIVSNL
+1202 SYGEAEHDYGIVSNL
-1217 DTELTLSETA
+1217 DTMLEWDNKA
-1227 DTTGVKKA
+1227 DATGVKKA

-1250 MTVPAGSHYITF
+1250 MTVPPGSHFITF

-1278 IKCFVQKTS
+1278 IKCFIQKTS

-1321 GATTIN
+1321 GATTID

-1349 TIVTSGMNGENGVV
+1349 TIVTSKMSAQNGVV

-1384 IYFKDPDNSSASHQ
+1384 IYFIDPDSSSTNYQ
-1398 LQVQTSNQKIIPGSD
+1398 LQVQTANRKIIPGGD
-1413 GDWVIGGVQNY
+1413 GYWDIGGVQNY
-1424 FKTLYVQKIIFGD
+1424 FKTLYVEKIIFGD

>member
-1 MSQALSNLAVGAKVK
+1 M
-16 FGKYQVNT
+16 
-24 EEAQPIIWTVVAK
+24 
-37 NHVSTPAYPTDSVTL
+37 
-52 HATEILDLR
+52 
-61 CFDAKEPN
+61 
-69 NTNSNRVL
+69 
-77 YGNNYYAVS
+77 AVS
-86 NMKQWLNSRADAG
+86 M
-99 AWYSAQHSYD
+99 
-109 QSPNSSTYVD
+109 P
-119 AGTQYASKE
+119 
-128 GFLNL
+128 
-133 FSEEEYNAIL
+133 
-143 ATTIRTAKSTV
+143 TT
-154 DGGGYED
+154 
-161 ISVKVFPP
+161 
-169 SITEIGL
+169 
-176 GQENDISE
+176 
-184 GVAWGYYTED
+184 
-194 SARASYLTTQ
+194 LT
-204 CYNNTLSSSKSSS
+204 
-217 ENAAWGWWLRTPYYS
+217 
-232 NACDIYSV
+232 
-240 GSDGGLVVYRAF
+240 
-252 RGYVGVR
+252 
-259 PALNLSS
+259 
-266 SLLVSDTADSDGCYT
+266 
-281 VVFANTVTAPA
+281 
-292 TLSIP
+292 IP
-297 KLIKGRSALIE
+297 KLVKGRSALIE
-308 WSAVDGADSYILQRK
+308 WTAVDGADSYILQRK
-323 TGAGGSYS
+323 TSAGGSYS
-331 DRYSGTNTYFDDQI
+331 QRYSGTNTYFDDQI
-345 QTRYSVLGYRVCAVS
+345 QTRYTVYGYRVCAVS
-360 GENQSDWNT
+360 GETQSDWNT
-369 SEDITTI
+369 SDDITAI
-376 TAPNT
+376 SAPNQ
-381 PGNPVVPDTI
+381 PGYPEVPDTI
-391 NAGDT
+391 NVGET
-396 YTVTWTAPSVTAVEG
+396 YTVTWTAPSASAVEG

-417 IDDGDY
+417 VNDGDY

-464 SSIRTI
+464 SDIRTI
-470 TSTPTAPD
+470 AGGTS
-478 APATITVPS
+478 TVPS
-487 SITVGDSIS
+487 I
-496 VSWSEVSGVGSYKL
+496 
-510 ERSTN
+510 
-515 DGDFTQVYSGTATS
+515 
-529 YTDTALST
+529 
-537 WSKVQYRVS
+537 
-546 SVKDGVSSDWMT
+546 
-558 SAEQTVS
+558 
-565 AKEPEPT
+565 
-572 APAMPETITVP
+572 PETITVP
-583 TLTAGQTAT
+583 TLTAGESAT
-592 ITWAVVSNAAGYALQ
+592 ITWAGVASAAGYALQ
-607 RSVDGASYTTVYRGE
+607 RSVGGANYTTVYRGE
-622 NTSHTDTIGSAWLTV
+622 NTSYVDIIGSAWLTV
-637 QYRVCAYDSS
+637 QYRVCAYNSN
-647 NNSSDYKASDVMNVS
+647 NNSSDYKTSDVINVV
-662 QPITGLLE
+662 QPVANLLE
-670 AIRAHAEQDIK
+670 AIRAHTEQDIK

-691 KTDVA
+691 KADVA
-696 ITGDGV
+696 ITGDSV
-702 KITDV
+702 KITDI

-730 TDNKFNNFDFTQEF
+730 VDNKFNNFDFTQEF
-744 TLQIGVNV
+744 TLQIGVKV
-752 GTSFQYITLGIFK
+752 GAAFQYVTVGIFK

-787 FDVSASDF
+787 FDVTASEF
-795 IENLE
+795 IENLT
-800 FPITLGVVLSSLCTT
+800 FPVTLGAVLSSLCTS
-815 VGVETAT
+815 VGVVLETA
-822 TTFTNS
+822 TFTNS
-828 AKNFTFNP
+828 TKNFTFNP

-859 RVNADGKLELNTFT
+859 RVNADGKVELNTFT

-887 SESEFETPVI
+887 SESEFEAPVI

-932 DTEISSLQPYVNA
+932 DTEISTLQPYVNA

-959 AVRAE
+959 SVRAE

-975 TVVDDYDEVK
+975 TVVNDYDEVK
-985 TLPIFSQTIT
+985 TLPIFSQTIK
-995 WNGFGEVE
+995 WNGFGKVE

-1017 QQRELESI
+1017 QQRELEAI
-1025 KKSMLRGTD
+1025 KKSMLRDTD

-1077 LIQKTEEGIESQIS
+1077 LIQKTEKGIESKIS

-1136 SSSTE
+1136 STSTE
-1141 EVGTYDQ
+1141 EVGTYAQ
-1148 HPDGIPVIPD
+1148 HPNVDGIPATPD

-1170 YTSQNTGVHNSYA
+1170 YTSQNAGVHSSYS
-1183 YGGLVFNFTQSTT
+1183 YGGFKFNFTQSTT

-1202 SYGESEHDYGIVSNL
+1202 SYGEAKHDYGIVSNL
-1217 DTELTLSETA
+1217 DTALEWSNTA

-1235 FSGENESSSSYVDLT
+1235 FSGESESSSSYIDLT
-1250 MTVPAGSHYITF
+1250 MTIPSGSHYITF
-1262 KYIKDSSV
+1262 KYIKDSNTNR
-1270 HKNGDYFK
+1270 NGDYFK

-1349 TIVTSGMNGENGVV
+1349 TIVTSKTSGQNGTV

-1384 IYFKDPDNSSASHQ
+1384 IYFIDPAHSSNAAYQ
-1398 LQVQTSNQKIIPGSD
+1398 LQIQTNNQKIIPGSSGGWD
-1413 GDWVIGGVQNY
+1413 IGGVQNY
-1424 FKTLYVQKIIFGD
+1424 FDRLYVNKIIFAD

>member
-1 MSQALSNLAVGAKVK
+1 M
-16 FGKYQVNT
+16 
-24 EEAQPIIWTVVAK
+24 
-37 NHVSTPAYPTDSVTL
+37 
-52 HATEILDLR
+52 
-61 CFDAKEPN
+61 
-69 NTNSNRVL
+69 
-77 YGNNYYAVS
+77 AVS
-86 NMKQWLNSRADAG
+86 M
-99 AWYSAQHSYD
+99 
-109 QSPNSSTYVD
+109 P
-119 AGTQYASKE
+119 
-128 GFLNL
+128 
-133 FSEEEYNAIL
+133 
-143 ATTIRTAKSTV
+143 TT
-154 DGGGYED
+154 
-161 ISVKVFPP
+161 
-169 SITEIGL
+169 
-176 GQENDISE
+176 
-184 GVAWGYYTED
+184 
-194 SARASYLTTQ
+194 LT
-204 CYNNTLSSSKSSS
+204 
-217 ENAAWGWWLRTPYYS
+217 
-232 NACDIYSV
+232 
-240 GSDGGLVVYRAF
+240 
-252 RGYVGVR
+252 
-259 PALNLSS
+259 
-266 SLLVSDTADSDGCYT
+266 
-281 VVFANTVTAPA
+281 
-292 TLSIP
+292 IP
-297 KLIKGRSALIE
+297 KLVKGRSALIE
-308 WSAVDGADSYILQRK
+308 WTAVDGADSYILQRK
-323 TGAGGSYS
+323 TSAGGSYS
-331 DRYSGTNTYFDDQI
+331 QRYSGTNTYFDDQI
-345 QTRYSVLGYRVCAVS
+345 QTRYTVYGYRVCAVS
-360 GENQSDWNT
+360 GETQSDWNT
-369 SEDITTI
+369 SDDITAI
-376 TAPNT
+376 SAPNP
-381 PGNPVVPDTI
+381 PGYPEIPDTI
-391 NAGDT
+391 NVGET
-396 YTVTWTAPSVTAVEG
+396 YTVTWTAPSVSAVEG

-417 IDDGDY
+417 VDDGDY

-458 SATWAA
+458 SATWSA
-464 SSIRTI
+464 SDIRTI
-470 TSTPTAPD
+470 AGGTS
-478 APATITVPS
+478 TVPS
-487 SITVGDSIS
+487 I
-496 VSWSEVSGVGSYKL
+496 
-510 ERSTN
+510 
-515 DGDFTQVYSGTATS
+515 
-529 YTDTALST
+529 
-537 WSKVQYRVS
+537 
-546 SVKDGVSSDWMT
+546 
-558 SAEQTVS
+558 
-565 AKEPEPT
+565 
-572 APAMPETITVP
+572 PETITVP
-583 TLTAGQTAT
+583 ALTAGESAT
-592 ITWAVVSNAAGYALQ
+592 IAWASVSNAAGYALQ
-607 RSVDGASYTTVYRGE
+607 RSVGGGNYTTVYRGE
-622 NTSHTDTIGSAWLTV
+622 STSYVDTIGSAWLTV
-637 QYRVCAYDSS
+637 QYRVCAYDSN
-647 NNSSDYKASDVMNVS
+647 NNSSDYKTSDVINVV
-662 QPITGLLE
+662 QPVANLLE
-670 AIRAHAEQDIK
+670 AIRAHTEQDIR

-691 KTDVA
+691 KADVA

-702 KITDV
+702 KITDI

-730 TDNKFNNFDFTQEF
+730 VDNKFNNFDFTQEF
-744 TLQIGVNV
+744 TLQIGVKV
-752 GTSFQYITLGIFK
+752 GAAFQYVTVGIFK

-787 FDVSASDF
+787 FDVSASNF
-795 IENLE
+795 IENLT
-800 FPITLGVVLSSLCTT
+800 FPVTLGAVLSSLCTS
-815 VGVETAT
+815 VGVVLET

-828 AKNFTFNP
+828 TKSFTFNP

-859 RVNADGKLELNTFT
+859 RVNANGKVEFNTFT

-959 AVRAE
+959 SVRAE

-975 TVVDDYDEVK
+975 TVVNDYDEVK
-985 TLPIFSQTIT
+985 TLPIFSQTIK
-995 WNGFGEVE
+995 WNGFGKVE

-1017 QQRELESI
+1017 QQRELEAI

-1077 LIQKTEEGIESQIS
+1077 LIQKTEKGIESKIS

-1136 SSSTE
+1136 STSAE
-1141 EVGTYDQ
+1141 EVGTYAQ
-1148 HPDGIPVIPD
+1148 HPDVDGIPATPD

-1170 YTSQNTGVHNSYA
+1170 YTSQNAGVHSSYS
-1183 YGGLVFNFTQSTT
+1183 YGGFKFNFTKSTT

-1202 SYGESEHDYGIVSNL
+1202 SYGEAEHDYGIVSNL
-1217 DTELTLSETA
+1217 DTSLDWNNTA

-1250 MTVPAGSHYITF
+1250 MTVPPGSHFITF

-1278 IKCFVQKTS
+1278 IKCFIQKTS

-1321 GATTIN
+1321 GATTID

-1349 TIVTSGMNGENGVV
+1349 TIVTSKMSGENGIV

-1384 IYFKDPDNSSASHQ
+1384 IYFKDPAHSSNAAYQ
-1398 LQVQTSNQKIIPGSD
+1398 LQIQTNNQKIIPGSS
-1413 GDWVIGGVQNY
+1413 GDWDIGGIQNY
-1424 FKTLYVQKIIFGD
+1424 FDRLYVNKIIFAD

>member
-1 MSQALSNLAVGAKVK
+1 VSQALSNLAVGSKVK

-24 EEAQPIIWTVVAK
+24 EEAQPIIWTIVAK
-37 NHVSTPAYPTDSVTL
+37 NHVSTPAYPSNSVTL
-52 HATEILDLR
+52 HAAEILDLR
-61 CFDAKEPN
+61 CFDAEEPS
-69 NTNSNRVL
+69 NSNSDRQK
-77 YGNNYYAVS
+77 YGNNRYSVS
-86 NMKQWLNSRADAG
+86 NLDQWLNKDAAGG
-99 AWYSAQHSYD
+99 AWYSAAHSAD
-109 QSPNSSTYVD
+109 HSPDTTAGTGGY
-119 AGTQYASKE
+119 GTQYAARP
-128 GFLNL
+128 GFLNG
-133 FSEEEYNAIL
+133 FTDDEKAAIL
-143 ATTIRTAKSTV
+143 STTIRVVKPSI
-154 DGGGYED
+154 DGGSYED
-161 ISVKVFPP
+161 VVRKVFLP
-169 SITEIGL
+169 STTEVGL
-176 GQENDISE
+176 SNENSIAE
-184 GVAWGYYTED
+184 GAAWGYYT
-194 SARASYLTTQ
+194 SNTARIGYVTQ
-204 CYNNTLSSSKSSS
+204 QCFSNTPSSSKPSSKTT
-217 ENAAWGWWLRTPYYS
+217 AWYWWLRTPRYS
-232 NACDIYSV
+232 GANSARGVNSAGSLYNYNAYN
-240 GSDGGLVVYRAF
+240 GSN
-252 RGYVGVR
+252 GVR

-266 SLLVSDTADSDGCYT
+266 SQLVSDTTDSDGCYT
-281 VVFANTVTAPA
+281 VVFA
-292 TLSIP
+292 
-297 KLIKGRSALIE
+297 G
-308 WSAVDGADSYILQRK
+308 
-323 TGAGGSYS
+323 
-331 DRYSGTNTYFDDQI
+331 
-345 QTRYSVLGYRVCAVS
+345 
-360 GENQSDWNT
+360 
-369 SEDITTI
+369 TI
-376 TAPNT
+376 TP
-381 PGNPVVPDTI
+381 P
-391 NAGDT
+391 
-396 YTVTWTAPSVTAVEG
+396 
-411 YELQRK
+411 
-417 IDDGDY
+417 
-423 TTVYKGA
+423 
-430 NLSYTDTA
+430 
-438 QSTWTKVQYRVA
+438 
-450 AYTDGDVY
+450 
-458 SATWAA
+458 
-464 SSIRTI
+464 
-470 TSTPTAPD
+470 

-487 SITVGDSIS
+487 AITAGDSIA
-496 VSWSEVSGVGSYKL
+496 VSWGAVSGADSYTL
-510 ERSTN
+510 ERSAN
-515 DGDFTQVYSGTATS
+515 GGDFTQIYSGIATS
-529 YTDTALST
+529 YADTALAT
-537 WSKVQYRVS
+537 WSKVQYRVA
-546 SVKDGVSSDWMT
+546 SVKDNVSSDWTT
-558 SAEQTVS
+558 SVERTVE

-572 APAMPETITVP
+572 APSTPETITVP
-583 TLTAGQTAT
+583 ALTAGQTAT
-592 ITWAVVSNAAGYALQ
+592 ISWAGVSNAAGYALQ
-607 RSVDGASYTTVYRGE
+607 RSVDGASYMTVYRGE
-622 NTSHTDTIGSAWLTV
+622 NTSYIDTVGSAWLTV
-637 QYRVCAYDSS
+637 QYRVCAYDSN
-647 NNSSDYKASDVMNVS
+647 NNSSDYKTSDVFSVA
-662 QPITGLLE
+662 QPIASLLE
-670 AIRAHAEQDIK
+670 AIRAHTEQDIK

-691 KTDVA
+691 KADVA

-702 KITDV
+702 KITDI

-730 TDNKFNNFDFTQEF
+730 VDNKFNNFDFTQEF
-744 TLQIGVNV
+744 TLQIGVKV
-752 GTSFQYITLGIFK
+752 GAAFQYVTVGVFK

-787 FDVSASDF
+787 FEVSASDF
-795 IENLE
+795 IENMT
-800 FPITLGVVLSSLCTT
+800 FPVTLGAVFSSLCAA
-815 VGVETAT
+815 VGVEPIT

-828 AKNFTFNP
+828 TKNFTFNP

-859 RVNADGKLELNTFT
+859 RVNADGKVELNTFT

-932 DTEISSLQPYVNA
+932 DTEIPALQPYVNA
-945 IFAKASLFPAYSPI
+945 IYAKASLFPAYSPI

-975 TVVDDYDEVK
+975 TVVNDYDEVK
-985 TLPIFSQTIT
+985 TLPIFSQTIK
-995 WNGFGEVE
+995 WNGFGKVE
-1003 YESTGGLTREIEPV
+1003 YESTGGLVREIEPV
-1017 QQRELESI
+1017 QQRELEAI
-1025 KKSMLRGTD
+1025 KKSMLRDTD

-1077 LIQKTEEGIESQIS
+1077 LIQKTEKGIESKIS

-1136 SSSTE
+1136 STSAE
-1141 EVGTYDQ
+1141 EVGTYDGYPD
-1148 HPDGIPVIPD
+1148 PDGNVPVGDASIAD
-1158 NEYDFT
+1158 YEFT

-1170 YTSQNTGVHNSYA
+1170 YTSQNAGVHKSFS
-1183 YGGLVFNFTQSTT
+1183 YGGLKFNFTKSTA

-1202 SYGESEHDYGIVSNL
+1202 SYGEAEHDYGIVSNL
-1217 DTELTLSETA
+1217 DTMLEWDNKA
-1227 DTTGVKKA
+1227 DATGVKKA

-1250 MTVPAGSHYITF
+1250 MTVPPGSHFITF

-1278 IKCFVQKTS
+1278 IKCFIQKTS

-1321 GATTIN
+1321 GATTID

-1349 TIVTSGMNGENGVV
+1349 TIVTSKMSAQNGVV

-1384 IYFKDPDNSSASHQ
+1384 IYFIDPDSSSTNYQ
-1398 LQVQTSNQKIIPGSD
+1398 LQVQTANRKIIPGGNGYWD
-1413 GDWVIGGVQNY
+1413 IGGVQNY
-1424 FKTLYVQKIIFGD
+1424 FKTLYVEKIIFGD

>member
-1 MSQALSNLAVGAKVK
+1 MSQALSNLAVGSKVK

-24 EEAQPIIWTVVAK
+24 EEAQPIIWTIVAK
-37 NHVSTPAYPTDSVTL
+37 NHVSTPAYPSNSVTL
-52 HATEILDLR
+52 HAAEILDLR
-61 CFDAKEPN
+61 CFDAEEPS
-69 NTNSNRVL
+69 NSNSDRQK
-77 YGNNYYAVS
+77 YGNNRYSVS
-86 NMKQWLNSRADAG
+86 NLDQWLNKDAAGG
-99 AWYSAQHSYD
+99 AWYSAAHSAD
-109 QSPNSSTYVD
+109 HSPDTTAGTGGY
-119 AGTQYASKE
+119 GTQYAARP
-128 GFLNL
+128 GFLDG
-133 FSEEEYNAIL
+133 FTDDEKAAIL
-143 ATTIRTAKSTV
+143 STTIRVVKPSI
-154 DGGGYED
+154 DGGSYED
-161 ISVKVFPP
+161 VVRKVFLP
-169 SITEIGL
+169 STTEVGL
-176 GQENDISE
+176 SNENSIAE
-184 GVAWGYYTED
+184 GAAWGYYT
-194 SARASYLTTQ
+194 SNTARIGYVTQ
-204 CYNNTLSSSKSSS
+204 QCFSNTPSSSKPSSKTT
-217 ENAAWGWWLRTPYYS
+217 AWYWWLRTPRYLGANSARGVNSAGSLYNYNAYNGS
-232 NACDIYSV
+232 N
-240 GSDGGLVVYRAF
+240 
-252 RGYVGVR
+252 GVR

-266 SLLVSDTADSDGCYT
+266 SQLVSDTTDSDGCYT
-281 VVFANTVTAPA
+281 VVFA
-292 TLSIP
+292 
-297 KLIKGRSALIE
+297 G
-308 WSAVDGADSYILQRK
+308 
-323 TGAGGSYS
+323 
-331 DRYSGTNTYFDDQI
+331 
-345 QTRYSVLGYRVCAVS
+345 
-360 GENQSDWNT
+360 
-369 SEDITTI
+369 TI
-376 TAPNT
+376 TP
-381 PGNPVVPDTI
+381 P
-391 NAGDT
+391 
-396 YTVTWTAPSVTAVEG
+396 
-411 YELQRK
+411 
-417 IDDGDY
+417 
-423 TTVYKGA
+423 
-430 NLSYTDTA
+430 
-438 QSTWTKVQYRVA
+438 
-450 AYTDGDVY
+450 
-458 SATWAA
+458 
-464 SSIRTI
+464 
-470 TSTPTAPD
+470 

-487 SITVGDSIS
+487 AITAGDSIA
-496 VSWSEVSGVGSYKL
+496 VSWGAVSGADSYTL
-510 ERSTN
+510 ERSAN
-515 DGDFTQVYSGTATS
+515 GGDFTQIYSGIATS
-529 YTDTALST
+529 YADTALAT
-537 WSKVQYRVS
+537 WSKVQYRVA
-546 SVKDGVSSDWMT
+546 SVKDNVSSDWTT
-558 SAEQTVS
+558 SVERTVE

-572 APAMPETITVP
+572 APSTPETITVP
-583 TLTAGQTAT
+583 ALTAGQTAT
-592 ITWAVVSNAAGYALQ
+592 ISWAGVSNAAGYALQ
-607 RSVDGASYTTVYRGE
+607 RSVDGASYMTVYQGE
-622 NTSHTDTIGSAWLTV
+622 NTSYIDTVGSAWLTV
-637 QYRVCAYDSS
+637 QYRVCAYDSN
-647 NNSSDYKASDVMNVS
+647 NNSSDYKTSDVFGVA
-662 QPITGLLE
+662 QPIASLLE
-670 AIRAHAEQDIK
+670 AIRAHTEQDIK

-691 KTDVA
+691 KADVA

-702 KITDV
+702 KITDI

-730 TDNKFNNFDFTQEF
+730 VDNKFNNFDFTQEF
-744 TLQIGVNV
+744 TLQIGVKV
-752 GTSFQYITLGIFK
+752 GAAFQYVTVGVFK

-787 FDVSASDF
+787 FEVSASDF
-795 IENLE
+795 IENMT
-800 FPITLGVVLSSLCTT
+800 FPVTLGAVFSSLCAA
-815 VGVETAT
+815 VGVEPIT

-828 AKNFTFNP
+828 TKNFTFNP

-859 RVNADGKLELNTFT
+859 RVNADGKVELNTFT

-932 DTEISSLQPYVNA
+932 DTEIPALQPYVNA
-945 IFAKASLFPAYSPI
+945 IYAKASLFPAYSPI
-959 AVRAE
+959 AVCAE

-975 TVVDDYDEVK
+975 TVVNDYDEVK
-985 TLPIFSQTIT
+985 TLPIFSQTIK
-995 WNGFGEVE
+995 WNGFGKVE
-1003 YESTGGLTREIEPV
+1003 YESTGGLVREIEPV
-1017 QQRELESI
+1017 QQRELEAI
-1025 KKSMLRGTD
+1025 KKSMLRDTD

-1077 LIQKTEEGIESQIS
+1077 LIQKTEKGIESKIS

-1136 SSSTE
+1136 STSAE
-1141 EVGTYDQ
+1141 EVGTYDGYPD
-1148 HPDGIPVIPD
+1148 PDGNVPVGDASIAD
-1158 NEYDFT
+1158 YEFT

-1170 YTSQNTGVHNSYA
+1170 YTSQNAGVHKSFS
-1183 YGGLVFNFTQSTT
+1183 YGGLKFNFTKSTT

-1202 SYGESEHDYGIVSNL
+1202 SYGEAEHDYGIVSNL
-1217 DTELTLSETA
+1217 DTMLEWDNKA
-1227 DTTGVKKA
+1227 DATGVKKA

-1250 MTVPAGSHYITF
+1250 MTVPPGSHFITF

-1278 IKCFVQKTS
+1278 IKCFIQKTS

-1321 GATTIN
+1321 GATTID

-1349 TIVTSGMNGENGVV
+1349 TIVTSKMSAQNGVV

-1379 LYGSF
+1379 LYGTF
-1384 IYFKDPDNSSASHQ
+1384 IYFIDPDSSSTNYQ
-1398 LQVQTSNQKIIPGSD
+1398 LQVQTANRKIIPGSNGYWD
-1413 GDWVIGGVQNY
+1413 IGGVQNY
-1424 FKTLYVQKIIFGD
+1424 FKTLYVEKIIFGD

>member
-1 MSQALSNLAVGAKVK
+1 MSQALSNLAVGSKVK

-24 EEAQPIIWTVVAK
+24 EKAQPIIWTIVAK
-37 NHVSTPAYPTDSVTL
+37 NHVSTPAYPSNSVTL
-52 HATEILDLR
+52 HAAEILDLR
-61 CFDAKEPN
+61 CFDAEEPS
-69 NTNSNRVL
+69 NSNSDRQK
-77 YGNNYYAVS
+77 YGNNRYSVS
-86 NMKQWLNSRADAG
+86 NLDQWLNKNAATN
-99 AWYSAQHSYD
+99 AWYTAAHATDHSPDTTAGTGGY
-109 QSPNSSTYVD
+109 
-119 AGTQYASKE
+119 GTQYAARP
-128 GFLNL
+128 GFLNG
-133 FSEEEYNAIL
+133 FTDDEKAAIL
-143 ATTIRTAKSTV
+143 STTIRVVKPSI
-154 DGGGYED
+154 DGGSYED
-161 ISVKVFPP
+161 VVRKVFLP
-169 SITEIGL
+169 STTEVGL
-176 GQENDISE
+176 SNENSIAE
-184 GVAWGYYTED
+184 GAAWGYYT
-194 SARASYLTTQ
+194 SNTARIGYVTQ
-204 CYNNTLSSSKSSS
+204 QCFSNTPSSSKPSSKTT
-217 ENAAWGWWLRTPYYS
+217 AWYWWLRTPRYS
-232 NACDIYSV
+232 GANSARGVNSAGSLYNYNAYN
-240 GSDGGLVVYRAF
+240 GSN
-252 RGYVGVR
+252 GVR

-266 SLLVSDTADSDGCYT
+266 SQLVSDTTDSDGCYT
-281 VVFANTVTAPA
+281 VVFA
-292 TLSIP
+292 
-297 KLIKGRSALIE
+297 G
-308 WSAVDGADSYILQRK
+308 
-323 TGAGGSYS
+323 
-331 DRYSGTNTYFDDQI
+331 
-345 QTRYSVLGYRVCAVS
+345 
-360 GENQSDWNT
+360 
-369 SEDITTI
+369 TI
-376 TAPNT
+376 TP
-381 PGNPVVPDTI
+381 P
-391 NAGDT
+391 
-396 YTVTWTAPSVTAVEG
+396 
-411 YELQRK
+411 
-417 IDDGDY
+417 
-423 TTVYKGA
+423 
-430 NLSYTDTA
+430 
-438 QSTWTKVQYRVA
+438 
-450 AYTDGDVY
+450 
-458 SATWAA
+458 
-464 SSIRTI
+464 
-470 TSTPTAPD
+470 

-487 SITVGDSIS
+487 AITAGDSIA
-496 VSWSEVSGVGSYKL
+496 VSWGAVSGADSYTL
-510 ERSTN
+510 ERSAN
-515 DGDFTQVYSGTATS
+515 GGDFTQIYSGIATS
-529 YTDTALST
+529 YADTALAT
-537 WSKVQYRVS
+537 WSKVQYRVA
-546 SVKDGVSSDWMT
+546 SVKDNVSSDWTT
-558 SAEQTVS
+558 SVERTVE

-572 APAMPETITVP
+572 APSTPETITVP
-583 TLTAGQTAT
+583 ALTAGQTAT
-592 ITWAVVSNAAGYALQ
+592 ISWAGVSNAAGYALQ
-607 RSVDGASYTTVYRGE
+607 RSVDGASYMTVYRGE
-622 NTSHTDTIGSAWLTV
+622 NTSYIDTVGSAWLTV
-637 QYRVCAYDSS
+637 QYRVCAYDSN
-647 NNSSDYKASDVMNVS
+647 NNSSDYKTSDVFSVA
-662 QPITGLLE
+662 QPIASLLE
-670 AIRAHAEQDIK
+670 AIRAHTEQDIK

-691 KTDVA
+691 KADVA

-702 KITDV
+702 KITDI

-730 TDNKFNNFDFTQEF
+730 VDNKFNNFDFTQEF
-744 TLQIGVNV
+744 TLQIGVKV
-752 GTSFQYITLGIFK
+752 GAAFQYVTVGVFK

-787 FDVSASDF
+787 FEVSASDF
-795 IENLE
+795 IENMT
-800 FPITLGVVLSSLCTT
+800 FPVTLGAVFSSLCAA
-815 VGVETAT
+815 VGVEPIT

-828 AKNFTFNP
+828 TKNFTFNP

-859 RVNADGKLELNTFT
+859 RVNADGKVELNTFT

-932 DTEISSLQPYVNA
+932 DTEIPALQPYVNA
-945 IFAKASLFPAYSPI
+945 IYAKASLFPAYSPI

-975 TVVDDYDEVK
+975 TVVNDYDEVK
-985 TLPIFSQTIT
+985 TLPIFSQTIK
-995 WNGFGEVE
+995 WNGFGKVE
-1003 YESTGGLTREIEPV
+1003 YESTGGLVREIEPV
-1017 QQRELESI
+1017 QQRELEAI
-1025 KKSMLRGTD
+1025 KKSMLRDTD

-1077 LIQKTEEGIESQIS
+1077 LIQKTEKGIESKIS

-1136 SSSTE
+1136 STSAE
-1141 EVGTYDQ
+1141 EVGTYDRYPD
-1148 HPDGIPVIPD
+1148 PDGNVPVGDASIAD
-1158 NEYDFT
+1158 YEFT

-1170 YTSQNTGVHNSYA
+1170 YTSQNAGVHKSFS
-1183 YGGLVFNFTQSTT
+1183 YGGLKFNFTKSTA

-1202 SYGESEHDYGIVSNL
+1202 SYGEAEHDYGIVSNL
-1217 DTELTLSETA
+1217 DTMLEWDNKA
-1227 DTTGVKKA
+1227 DATGVKKA

-1250 MTVPAGSHYITF
+1250 MTVPPGSHFITF

-1278 IKCFVQKTS
+1278 IKCFIQKTS

-1321 GATTIN
+1321 GATTID

-1349 TIVTSGMNGENGVV
+1349 TIVTSKMSAQNGVV

-1384 IYFKDPDNSSASHQ
+1384 IYFIDPDSSSTNYQ
-1398 LQVQTSNQKIIPGSD
+1398 LQVQTANRKIIPGGNGYWD
-1413 GDWVIGGVQNY
+1413 IGGVQNY
-1424 FKTLYVQKIIFGD
+1424 FKTLYVEKIIFGD

>member
-1 MSQALSNLAVGAKVK
+1 MSQALSNLAVGSKVK

-24 EEAQPIIWTVVAK
+24 EEAQPIIWTIVAK
-37 NHVSTPAYPTDSVTL
+37 NHVSTPAYPSNSVTL
-52 HATEILDLR
+52 HAAEILDLR
-61 CFDAKEPN
+61 CFYAKEPS
-69 NTNSNRVL
+69 NSNSDRQN
-77 YGNNYYAVS
+77 YGNNRYSVS
-86 NMKQWLNSRADAG
+86 NLDQWLNKDAAGG
-99 AWYSAQHSYD
+99 AWYSAAHSTD
-109 QSPNSSTYVD
+109 HSPNTTAGTGGY
-119 AGTQYASKE
+119 GTQYATRP
-128 GFLNL
+128 GFLNG
-133 FSEEEYNAIL
+133 FTDDEKAAIL
-143 ATTIRTAKSTV
+143 STTIRVVNPSI
-154 DGGGYED
+154 DGGSYED
-161 ISVKVFPP
+161 VVRKVFLP
-169 SITEIGL
+169 STTEVGL
-176 GQENDISE
+176 SNENSIAE
-184 GVAWGYYTED
+184 GAAWGYYT
-194 SARASYLTTQ
+194 SNTARIGYVTQ
-204 CYNNTLSSSKSSS
+204 QCFSNTPSSSKPSSKTT
-217 ENAAWGWWLRTPYYS
+217 AWYWWLRTPHHS
-232 NACDIYSV
+232 FANIARSV
-240 GSDGGLVVYRAF
+240 NSDGSLGGNNAYR
-252 RGYVGVR
+252 GNYGVR

-266 SLLVSDTADSDGCYT
+266 SLLVSDSTDADGCYT
-281 VVFANTVTAPA
+281 VVFA
-292 TLSIP
+292 
-297 KLIKGRSALIE
+297 G
-308 WSAVDGADSYILQRK
+308 
-323 TGAGGSYS
+323 
-331 DRYSGTNTYFDDQI
+331 
-345 QTRYSVLGYRVCAVS
+345 
-360 GENQSDWNT
+360 
-369 SEDITTI
+369 TI
-376 TAPNT
+376 TP
-381 PGNPVVPDTI
+381 P
-391 NAGDT
+391 
-396 YTVTWTAPSVTAVEG
+396 
-411 YELQRK
+411 
-417 IDDGDY
+417 
-423 TTVYKGA
+423 
-430 NLSYTDTA
+430 
-438 QSTWTKVQYRVA
+438 
-450 AYTDGDVY
+450 
-458 SATWAA
+458 
-464 SSIRTI
+464 
-470 TSTPTAPD
+470 
-478 APATITVPS
+478 APATITVS
-487 SITVGDSIS
+487 SAITAGDSIA
-496 VSWSEVSGVGSYKL
+496 VSWGAVSGADSYTL
-510 ERSTN
+510 ERSAN
-515 DGDFTQVYSGTATS
+515 GGGFTQIYSGTATS
-529 YTDTALST
+529 YTDTALAT
-537 WSKVQYRVS
+537 WSKVQYRVA
-546 SVKDGVSSDWMT
+546 SVKDNVSSKWTT
-558 SAEQTVS
+558 SVERTVE

-572 APAMPETITVP
+572 IPSMPETITVP
-583 TLTAGQTAT
+583 ALTAGQSAT
-592 ITWAVVSNAAGYALQ
+592 ISWVGVSNAAGYALQ
-607 RSVDGASYTTVYRGE
+607 RSVDGASYMTVYRGE
-622 NTSHTDTIGSAWLTV
+622 NTSYIDTVGSAWLTV
-637 QYRVCAYDSS
+637 QYRVCAYDS
-647 NNSSDYKASDVMNVS
+647 NNSSSDYKTSDVMNVV
-662 QPITGLLE
+662 QPVASLLE
-670 AIRAHAEQDIK
+670 AIRAHTEQDIK

-691 KTDVA
+691 KADVA

-702 KITDV
+702 KITDI

-730 TDNKFNNFDFTQEF
+730 VDNKFDNFDFTQEF
-744 TLQIGVNV
+744 TLQIGVKV
-752 GTSFQYITLGIFK
+752 GAAFQYVAVGVFK
-765 GERPDKVRGKLID
+765 GKRPDKVRGKLID

-787 FDVSASDF
+787 FDVSASGF
-795 IENLE
+795 IENLT
-800 FPITLGVVLSSLCTT
+800 FPVTLGAVLSSLCTS
-815 VGVETAT
+815 VGVELET

-828 AKNFTFNP
+828 TKNFTFNP

-859 RVNADGKLELNTFT
+859 RVNADGKVELNTFT

-932 DTEISSLQPYVNA
+932 DTEIPALQPYVNA
-945 IFAKASLFPAYSPI
+945 IYAKASLFPAYSPI

-975 TVVDDYDEVK
+975 TVVNDYDEVK
-985 TLPIFSQTIT
+985 TLPIFSQTIK
-995 WNGFGEVE
+995 WNGFGKVE
-1003 YESTGGLTREIEPV
+1003 YESTGGLVREIEPV
-1017 QQRELESI
+1017 QQRELEAI
-1025 KKSMLRGTD
+1025 KKSMLRDTD

-1077 LIQKTEEGIESQIS
+1077 LIQKTEKGIESKIS

-1136 SSSTE
+1136 STSAE
-1141 EVGTYDQ
+1141 EVGTYDGYPD
-1148 HPDGIPVIPD
+1148 PDGNVPVGDASIAD
-1158 NEYDFT
+1158 YEFT

-1170 YTSQNTGVHNSYA
+1170 YTSQNAGVHKSFS
-1183 YGGLVFNFTQSTT
+1183 YGGLKFNFTKSTA

-1202 SYGESEHDYGIVSNL
+1202 SYGEAEYDYGIVSNL
-1217 DTELTLSETA
+1217 DTMLEWDNKA
-1227 DTTGVKKA
+1227 DATGVKKA

-1250 MTVPAGSHYITF
+1250 MTVPPGSHFITF

-1278 IKCFVQKTS
+1278 IKCFIQKTS

-1321 GATTIN
+1321 GATTID

-1349 TIVTSGMNGENGVV
+1349 TIVTSKMSAQNGVV

-1384 IYFKDPDNSSASHQ
+1384 IYFIDPDSSSTNYQ
-1398 LQVQTSNQKIIPGSD
+1398 LQVQTANRKIIPGGNGYWD
-1413 GDWVIGGVQNY
+1413 IGGVQNY
-1424 FKTLYVQKIIFGD
+1424 FKTLYVEKIIFGD

>member
-1 MSQALSNLAVGAKVK
+1 MSQALSNLAVGSKVK

-24 EEAQPIIWTVVAK
+24 EKAQPIIWTIVAK
-37 NHVSTPAYPTDSVTL
+37 NHVSTPAYPSNSVTL
-52 HATEILDLR
+52 HAAEILDLR
-61 CFDAKEPN
+61 CFDAEEPSN
-69 NTNSNRVL
+69 SNSNRQK
-77 YGNNYYAVS
+77 YGNNRYSVS
-86 NMKQWLNSRADAG
+86 NLDQWLNKNAATN
-99 AWYSAQHSYD
+99 AWYTAAHATDHSPDTTAGTGGY
-109 QSPNSSTYVD
+109 
-119 AGTQYASKE
+119 GTQYAARP
-128 GFLNL
+128 GFLNG
-133 FSEEEYNAIL
+133 FTDDEKAAIL
-143 ATTIRTAKSTV
+143 STTIRVVKPSI
-154 DGGGYED
+154 DGGSYED
-161 ISVKVFPP
+161 VVRKVFLP
-169 SITEIGL
+169 STTEVGL
-176 GQENDISE
+176 SNENSIAE
-184 GVAWGYYTED
+184 GAAWGYYT
-194 SARASYLTTQ
+194 SNTARIGYVTQ
-204 CYNNTLSSSKSSS
+204 QCFSNTPSSSKPSSKTT
-217 ENAAWGWWLRTPYYS
+217 AWYWWLRTPRYS
-232 NACDIYSV
+232 GANSARGVNSAGSLYNYNAYN
-240 GSDGGLVVYRAF
+240 GSN
-252 RGYVGVR
+252 GVR

-266 SLLVSDTADSDGCYT
+266 SQLVSDTTDSDGCYT
-281 VVFANTVTAPA
+281 VVFA
-292 TLSIP
+292 
-297 KLIKGRSALIE
+297 G
-308 WSAVDGADSYILQRK
+308 
-323 TGAGGSYS
+323 
-331 DRYSGTNTYFDDQI
+331 
-345 QTRYSVLGYRVCAVS
+345 
-360 GENQSDWNT
+360 
-369 SEDITTI
+369 TI
-376 TAPNT
+376 TP
-381 PGNPVVPDTI
+381 P
-391 NAGDT
+391 
-396 YTVTWTAPSVTAVEG
+396 
-411 YELQRK
+411 
-417 IDDGDY
+417 
-423 TTVYKGA
+423 
-430 NLSYTDTA
+430 
-438 QSTWTKVQYRVA
+438 
-450 AYTDGDVY
+450 
-458 SATWAA
+458 
-464 SSIRTI
+464 
-470 TSTPTAPD
+470 

-487 SITVGDSIS
+487 AITAGDSIA
-496 VSWSEVSGVGSYKL
+496 VSWGAVSGADSYTL
-510 ERSTN
+510 ERSAN
-515 DGDFTQVYSGTATS
+515 GGDFTQIYSGIATS
-529 YTDTALST
+529 YADTALAT
-537 WSKVQYRVS
+537 WSKVQYRVA
-546 SVKDGVSSDWMT
+546 SVKDNVSSDWTT
-558 SAEQTVS
+558 SVERTVE

-572 APAMPETITVP
+572 APSTPETITVP
-583 TLTAGQTAT
+583 ALTAGQTAT
-592 ITWAVVSNAAGYALQ
+592 ISWAGVSNAAGYALQ
-607 RSVDGASYTTVYRGE
+607 RSVDGASYMTVYRGE
-622 NTSHTDTIGSAWLTV
+622 NTSYIDTVGSAWLTV
-637 QYRVCAYDSS
+637 QYRVCAYDSN
-647 NNSSDYKASDVMNVS
+647 NNSSDYKTSDVFSVA
-662 QPITGLLE
+662 QPIASLLE
-670 AIRAHAEQDIK
+670 AIRAHTEQDIK

-691 KTDVA
+691 KADVA

-702 KITDV
+702 KITDI

-730 TDNKFNNFDFTQEF
+730 VDNKFNNFDFTQEF
-744 TLQIGVNV
+744 TLQIGVKV
-752 GTSFQYITLGIFK
+752 GAAFQYVTVGVFK

-787 FDVSASDF
+787 FEVSASDF
-795 IENLE
+795 IENMT
-800 FPITLGVVLSSLCTT
+800 FPVTLGAVFSSLCAA
-815 VGVETAT
+815 VGVEPIT

-828 AKNFTFNP
+828 TKNFTFNP

-859 RVNADGKLELNTFT
+859 RVNADGKVELNTFT

-932 DTEISSLQPYVNA
+932 DTEIPALQPYVNA
-945 IFAKASLFPAYSPI
+945 IYAKASLFPAYSPI

-975 TVVDDYDEVK
+975 TVVNDYDEVK
-985 TLPIFSQTIT
+985 TLPIFSQTIK
-995 WNGFGEVE
+995 WNGFGKVE
-1003 YESTGGLTREIEPV
+1003 YESTGGLVREIEPV
-1017 QQRELESI
+1017 QQRELEAI
-1025 KKSMLRGTD
+1025 KKSMLRDTD

-1077 LIQKTEEGIESQIS
+1077 LIQKTEKGIESKIS

-1136 SSSTE
+1136 STSAE
-1141 EVGTYDQ
+1141 EVGTYDRYPD
-1148 HPDGIPVIPD
+1148 PDGNVPVGDASIAD
-1158 NEYDFT
+1158 YEFT

-1170 YTSQNTGVHNSYA
+1170 YTSQNAGVHKSFS
-1183 YGGLVFNFTQSTT
+1183 YGGLKFNFTKSTA

-1202 SYGESEHDYGIVSNL
+1202 SYGEAEHDYGIVSNL
-1217 DTELTLSETA
+1217 DTMLEWDNKA
-1227 DTTGVKKA
+1227 DATGVKKA

-1250 MTVPAGSHYITF
+1250 MTVPPGSHFITF

-1278 IKCFVQKTS
+1278 IKCFIQKTS

-1321 GATTIN
+1321 GATTID

-1349 TIVTSGMNGENGVV
+1349 TIVTSKMSAQNGVV

-1384 IYFKDPDNSSASHQ
+1384 IYFIDPDSSSTKYQ
-1398 LQVQTSNQKIIPGSD
+1398 LQVQTANRKIIPGGNGYWD
-1413 GDWVIGGVQNY
+1413 IGGVQNY
-1424 FKTLYVQKIIFGD
+1424 FKTLYVEKIIFGD

>member
-1 MSQALSNLAVGAKVK
+1 MSQALSNLAVGSKVK

-24 EEAQPIIWTVVAK
+24 EEAQPIIWTIVAK
-37 NHVSTPAYPTDSVTL
+37 NHVSTPAYPSNSVTL
-52 HATEILDLR
+52 HAAEILDLR
-61 CFDAKEPN
+61 CFDAEEPS
-69 NTNSNRVL
+69 NSNSDRQK
-77 YGNNYYAVS
+77 YGNNRYSVS
-86 NMKQWLNSRADAG
+86 NLDQWLNKDAAGG
-99 AWYSAQHSYD
+99 AWYSAAHSAD
-109 QSPNSSTYVD
+109 HSPDTTAGTGGY
-119 AGTQYASKE
+119 GTQYAARP
-128 GFLNL
+128 GFLDG
-133 FSEEEYNAIL
+133 FTDDEKAAIL
-143 ATTIRTAKSTV
+143 STTIRVVKPSI
-154 DGGGYED
+154 DGGSYED
-161 ISVKVFPP
+161 VVRKVFLP
-169 SITEIGL
+169 STTEVGL
-176 GQENDISE
+176 SNENSIAE
-184 GVAWGYYTED
+184 GAAWGYYT
-194 SARASYLTTQ
+194 SNTARIGYVTQ
-204 CYNNTLSSSKSSS
+204 QCFSNTPSSSKPSSKTT
-217 ENAAWGWWLRTPYYS
+217 AWYWWLRTPRYS
-232 NACDIYSV
+232 GANSARGVNSAGSLYNYNAYN
-240 GSDGGLVVYRAF
+240 GSN
-252 RGYVGVR
+252 GVR

-266 SLLVSDTADSDGCYT
+266 SQLVSDTTDSDGCYT
-281 VVFANTVTAPA
+281 VVFA
-292 TLSIP
+292 
-297 KLIKGRSALIE
+297 G
-308 WSAVDGADSYILQRK
+308 
-323 TGAGGSYS
+323 
-331 DRYSGTNTYFDDQI
+331 
-345 QTRYSVLGYRVCAVS
+345 
-360 GENQSDWNT
+360 
-369 SEDITTI
+369 TI
-376 TAPNT
+376 TP
-381 PGNPVVPDTI
+381 P
-391 NAGDT
+391 
-396 YTVTWTAPSVTAVEG
+396 
-411 YELQRK
+411 
-417 IDDGDY
+417 
-423 TTVYKGA
+423 
-430 NLSYTDTA
+430 
-438 QSTWTKVQYRVA
+438 
-450 AYTDGDVY
+450 
-458 SATWAA
+458 
-464 SSIRTI
+464 
-470 TSTPTAPD
+470 

-487 SITVGDSIS
+487 AITAGDSIA
-496 VSWSEVSGVGSYKL
+496 VSWGAVSGADSYTL
-510 ERSTN
+510 ERSAN
-515 DGDFTQVYSGTATS
+515 GGDFTQIYSGIATS
-529 YTDTALST
+529 YADTALAT
-537 WSKVQYRVS
+537 WSKVQYRVA
-546 SVKDGVSSDWMT
+546 SVKDNVSSDWTT
-558 SAEQTVS
+558 SVERTVE

-572 APAMPETITVP
+572 APSTPETITVP
-583 TLTAGQTAT
+583 ALTAGQTAT
-592 ITWAVVSNAAGYALQ
+592 ISWAGVSNAAGYALQ
-607 RSVDGASYTTVYRGE
+607 RSVDGASYMTVYRGE
-622 NTSHTDTIGSAWLTV
+622 NTSYIDTVGSAWLTV
-637 QYRVCAYDSS
+637 QYRVCAYDSN
-647 NNSSDYKASDVMNVS
+647 NNSSDYKTSDVFSVA
-662 QPITGLLE
+662 QPIASLLE
-670 AIRAHAEQDIK
+670 AIRAHTEQDIK

-691 KTDVA
+691 KADVA

-702 KITDV
+702 KITDI

-730 TDNKFNNFDFTQEF
+730 VDNKFNNFDFTQEF
-744 TLQIGVNV
+744 TLQIGVKV
-752 GTSFQYITLGIFK
+752 GAAFQYVTVGVFK

-787 FDVSASDF
+787 FEVSASDF
-795 IENLE
+795 IENMT
-800 FPITLGVVLSSLCTT
+800 FPVTLGAVFSSLCAA
-815 VGVETAT
+815 VGVEPIT

-828 AKNFTFNP
+828 TKNFTFNP

-859 RVNADGKLELNTFT
+859 RVNADGKVELNTFT

-932 DTEISSLQPYVNA
+932 DTEIPALQPYVNA
-945 IFAKASLFPAYSPI
+945 IYAKASLFPAYSPI

-975 TVVDDYDEVK
+975 TVVNDYDEVK
-985 TLPIFSQTIT
+985 TLPIFSQTIK
-995 WNGFGEVE
+995 WNGFGKVE
-1003 YESTGGLTREIEPV
+1003 YESTGGLVREIEPV
-1017 QQRELESI
+1017 QQRELEAI
-1025 KKSMLRGTD
+1025 KKSMLRDTD

-1077 LIQKTEEGIESQIS
+1077 LIQKTEKGIESKIS

-1136 SSSTE
+1136 STSAE
-1141 EVGTYDQ
+1141 EVGTYDGYPD
-1148 HPDGIPVIPD
+1148 PDGNIPIGD
-1158 NEYDFT
+1158 ASIADYEFT

-1170 YTSQNTGVHNSYA
+1170 YTSQNAGVHKSFS
-1183 YGGLVFNFTQSTT
+1183 YGGLKFNFTKSTA

-1202 SYGESEHDYGIVSNL
+1202 SYGEAEHDYGIVSNL
-1217 DTELTLSETA
+1217 DTMLEWDNKA
-1227 DTTGVKKA
+1227 DATGVKKA

-1250 MTVPAGSHYITF
+1250 MTVPPGSHFITF

-1278 IKCFVQKTS
+1278 IKCFIQKTS

-1321 GATTIN
+1321 GATTID

-1349 TIVTSGMNGENGVV
+1349 TIVTSKMSAQNGVV

-1384 IYFKDPDNSSASHQ
+1384 IYFIDPDSSSTNYQ
-1398 LQVQTSNQKIIPGSD
+1398 LQVQTANRKIIPG
-1413 GDWVIGGVQNY
+1413 GNGYWNIGGVQNY
-1424 FKTLYVQKIIFGD
+1424 FKTLYVEKIIFGD

>member
-1 MSQALSNLAVGAKVK
+1 MSQALSNLAVGSKVK

-24 EEAQPIIWTVVAK
+24 EKAQPIIWTIVAK
-37 NHVSTPAYPTDSVTL
+37 NHVSTPAYPSNSVTL
-52 HATEILDLR
+52 HAAEILDLR
-61 CFDAKEPN
+61 CFDAEEPS
-69 NTNSNRVL
+69 NSNSDRQK
-77 YGNNYYAVS
+77 YGNNRYSVS
-86 NMKQWLNSRADAG
+86 NLDQWLNKNAATN
-99 AWYSAQHSYD
+99 AWYTAAHATDHSPDTTAGTGGY
-109 QSPNSSTYVD
+109 
-119 AGTQYASKE
+119 GTQYAARP
-128 GFLNL
+128 GFLNG
-133 FSEEEYNAIL
+133 FTDDEKAAIL
-143 ATTIRTAKSTV
+143 STTIRVVKPSI
-154 DGGGYED
+154 DGGSYED
-161 ISVKVFPP
+161 VVRKVFLP
-169 SITEIGL
+169 STTEVGL
-176 GQENDISE
+176 SNENSIAE
-184 GVAWGYYTED
+184 GAAWGYYT
-194 SARASYLTTQ
+194 SNTARIGYVTQ
-204 CYNNTLSSSKSSS
+204 QCFSNTPSSSKPSSKTT
-217 ENAAWGWWLRTPYYS
+217 AWYWWLRTPRYS
-232 NACDIYSV
+232 GANSARGVNSAGSLYNYNAYN
-240 GSDGGLVVYRAF
+240 GSN
-252 RGYVGVR
+252 GVR

-266 SLLVSDTADSDGCYT
+266 SQLVSDTTDSDGCYT
-281 VVFANTVTAPA
+281 VVFA
-292 TLSIP
+292 
-297 KLIKGRSALIE
+297 G
-308 WSAVDGADSYILQRK
+308 
-323 TGAGGSYS
+323 
-331 DRYSGTNTYFDDQI
+331 
-345 QTRYSVLGYRVCAVS
+345 
-360 GENQSDWNT
+360 
-369 SEDITTI
+369 TI
-376 TAPNT
+376 TP
-381 PGNPVVPDTI
+381 P
-391 NAGDT
+391 
-396 YTVTWTAPSVTAVEG
+396 
-411 YELQRK
+411 
-417 IDDGDY
+417 
-423 TTVYKGA
+423 
-430 NLSYTDTA
+430 
-438 QSTWTKVQYRVA
+438 
-450 AYTDGDVY
+450 
-458 SATWAA
+458 
-464 SSIRTI
+464 
-470 TSTPTAPD
+470 

-487 SITVGDSIS
+487 AITAGDSIA
-496 VSWSEVSGVGSYKL
+496 VSWGAVSGADSYTL
-510 ERSTN
+510 ERSAN
-515 DGDFTQVYSGTATS
+515 GGDFTQIYSGIATS
-529 YTDTALST
+529 YADTALAT
-537 WSKVQYRVS
+537 WSKVQYRVA
-546 SVKDGVSSDWMT
+546 SVKDNVSSDWTT
-558 SAEQTVS
+558 SVERTVE

-572 APAMPETITVP
+572 APSTPETITVP
-583 TLTAGQTAT
+583 ALTAGQTAT
-592 ITWAVVSNAAGYALQ
+592 ISWAGVSNAAGYALQ
-607 RSVDGASYTTVYRGE
+607 RSVDGASYMTVYRGE
-622 NTSHTDTIGSAWLTV
+622 NTSYIDTVGSAWLTV
-637 QYRVCAYDSS
+637 QYRVCAYDSN
-647 NNSSDYKASDVMNVS
+647 NNSSDYKTSDVFSVA
-662 QPITGLLE
+662 QPIASLLE
-670 AIRAHAEQDIK
+670 AIRAHTEQDIK

-691 KTDVA
+691 KADVA

-702 KITDV
+702 KITDI

-730 TDNKFNNFDFTQEF
+730 VDNKFNNFDFTQEF
-744 TLQIGVNV
+744 TLQIGVKV
-752 GTSFQYITLGIFK
+752 GAAFQYVTVGVFK

-787 FDVSASDF
+787 FEVSASDF
-795 IENLE
+795 IENMT
-800 FPITLGVVLSSLCTT
+800 FPVTLGAVFSSLCAA
-815 VGVETAT
+815 VGVEPIT

-828 AKNFTFNP
+828 TKNFTFNP

-859 RVNADGKLELNTFT
+859 RVNADGKVELNTFT

-932 DTEISSLQPYVNA
+932 DTEIPALQPYVNA
-945 IFAKASLFPAYSPI
+945 IYAKASLFPAYSPI

-975 TVVDDYDEVK
+975 TVVNDYDEVK
-985 TLPIFSQTIT
+985 TLPIFSQTIK
-995 WNGFGEVE
+995 WNGFGKVE
-1003 YESTGGLTREIEPV
+1003 YESTGGLVREIEPV
-1017 QQRELESI
+1017 QQRELEAI
-1025 KKSMLRGTD
+1025 KKSMLRDTD

-1077 LIQKTEEGIESQIS
+1077 LIQKTEKGIESKIS

-1136 SSSTE
+1136 STSAE
-1141 EVGTYDQ
+1141 EVGTYDGYPD
-1148 HPDGIPVIPD
+1148 PDGNVPVGDASIAD
-1158 NEYDFT
+1158 YEFT

-1170 YTSQNTGVHNSYA
+1170 YTSQNAGVHKSFS
-1183 YGGLVFNFTQSTT
+1183 YGGLKFNFTKSTA

-1202 SYGESEHDYGIVSNL
+1202 SYGEAEHDYGIVSNL
-1217 DTELTLSETA
+1217 DTMLEWDNKA
-1227 DTTGVKKA
+1227 DATGVKKA

-1250 MTVPAGSHYITF
+1250 MTVPPGSHFITF

-1278 IKCFVQKTS
+1278 IKCFIQKTS

-1321 GATTIN
+1321 GATTID

-1349 TIVTSGMNGENGVV
+1349 TIVTSKMSAQNGVV

-1384 IYFKDPDNSSASHQ
+1384 IYFIDPDSSSTKYQ
-1398 LQVQTSNQKIIPGSD
+1398 LQVQTANRKIIPGGNGYWD
-1413 GDWVIGGVQNY
+1413 IGGVQNY
-1424 FKTLYVQKIIFGD
+1424 FKTLYVEKIIFGD

>member
-1 MSQALSNLAVGAKVK
+1 MSQALSNLAVGSKVK

-24 EEAQPIIWTVVAK
+24 EKAQPIIWTIVAK
-37 NHVSTPAYPTDSVTL
+37 NHVSTPAYPSNSVTL
-52 HATEILDLR
+52 HAAEILDLR
-61 CFDAKEPN
+61 CFDAEEPS
-69 NTNSNRVL
+69 NSNSDRQK
-77 YGNNYYAVS
+77 YGNNRYSVS
-86 NMKQWLNSRADAG
+86 NLDQWLNKNAATN
-99 AWYSAQHSYD
+99 AWYTAAHATDHSPDTTAGTGGY
-109 QSPNSSTYVD
+109 
-119 AGTQYASKE
+119 GTQYAARP
-128 GFLNL
+128 GFLNG
-133 FSEEEYNAIL
+133 FTDDEKAAIL
-143 ATTIRTAKSTV
+143 STTIRVVKPSI
-154 DGGGYED
+154 DGGSYED
-161 ISVKVFPP
+161 VVRKVFLP
-169 SITEIGL
+169 STTEVGL
-176 GQENDISE
+176 SNENSIAE
-184 GVAWGYYTED
+184 GAAWGYYT
-194 SARASYLTTQ
+194 SNTARIGYVTQ
-204 CYNNTLSSSKSSS
+204 QCFSNTPSSSKPSSKTT
-217 ENAAWGWWLRTPYYS
+217 AWYWWLRTPRYS
-232 NACDIYSV
+232 GANSARGVNSAGSLYNYNAYN
-240 GSDGGLVVYRAF
+240 GSN
-252 RGYVGVR
+252 GVR

-266 SLLVSDTADSDGCYT
+266 SQLVSDTTDSDGCYT
-281 VVFANTVTAPA
+281 VVFA
-292 TLSIP
+292 
-297 KLIKGRSALIE
+297 G
-308 WSAVDGADSYILQRK
+308 
-323 TGAGGSYS
+323 
-331 DRYSGTNTYFDDQI
+331 
-345 QTRYSVLGYRVCAVS
+345 
-360 GENQSDWNT
+360 
-369 SEDITTI
+369 TI
-376 TAPNT
+376 TP
-381 PGNPVVPDTI
+381 P
-391 NAGDT
+391 
-396 YTVTWTAPSVTAVEG
+396 
-411 YELQRK
+411 
-417 IDDGDY
+417 
-423 TTVYKGA
+423 
-430 NLSYTDTA
+430 
-438 QSTWTKVQYRVA
+438 
-450 AYTDGDVY
+450 
-458 SATWAA
+458 
-464 SSIRTI
+464 
-470 TSTPTAPD
+470 

-487 SITVGDSIS
+487 AITAGDSIA
-496 VSWSEVSGVGSYKL
+496 VSWGAVSGADSYTL
-510 ERSTN
+510 ERSAN
-515 DGDFTQVYSGTATS
+515 GGDFTQIYSGIATS
-529 YTDTALST
+529 YADTALAT
-537 WSKVQYRVS
+537 WSKVQYRVA
-546 SVKDGVSSDWMT
+546 SVKDNVSSDWTT
-558 SAEQTVS
+558 SVERTVE

-572 APAMPETITVP
+572 APSTPETITVP
-583 TLTAGQTAT
+583 ALTAGQTAT
-592 ITWAVVSNAAGYALQ
+592 ISWAGVSNAAGYALQ
-607 RSVDGASYTTVYRGE
+607 RSVDGASYMTVYRGE
-622 NTSHTDTIGSAWLTV
+622 NTSYIDTVGSAWLTV
-637 QYRVCAYDSS
+637 QYRVCAYDSN
-647 NNSSDYKASDVMNVS
+647 NNSSDYKTSDVFSVA
-662 QPITGLLE
+662 QPIASLLE
-670 AIRAHAEQDIK
+670 AIRAHTEQDIK

-691 KTDVA
+691 KADVA

-702 KITDV
+702 KITDI

-730 TDNKFNNFDFTQEF
+730 VDNKFNNFDFTQEF
-744 TLQIGVNV
+744 TLQIGVKV
-752 GTSFQYITLGIFK
+752 GAAFQYVTVGVFK

-787 FDVSASDF
+787 FEVSASDF
-795 IENLE
+795 IENMT
-800 FPITLGVVLSSLCTT
+800 FPVTLGAVFSSFCAA
-815 VGVETAT
+815 VGVEPIT

-828 AKNFTFNP
+828 TKNFTFNP

-859 RVNADGKLELNTFT
+859 RVNADGKVELNTFT

-932 DTEISSLQPYVNA
+932 DTEIPALQPYVNA
-945 IFAKASLFPAYSPI
+945 IYAKASLFPAYSPI

-975 TVVDDYDEVK
+975 TVVNDYDEVK
-985 TLPIFSQTIT
+985 TLPIFSQTIK
-995 WNGFGEVE
+995 WNGFGKVE
-1003 YESTGGLTREIEPV
+1003 YESTGGLVREIEPV
-1017 QQRELESI
+1017 QQRELEAI
-1025 KKSMLRGTD
+1025 KKSMLRDTD

-1077 LIQKTEEGIESQIS
+1077 LIQKTEKGIESKIS

-1136 SSSTE
+1136 STSAE
-1141 EVGTYDQ
+1141 EVGTYDGYPD
-1148 HPDGIPVIPD
+1148 PDGNVPVGDASIAD
-1158 NEYDFT
+1158 YEFT

-1170 YTSQNTGVHNSYA
+1170 YTSQNAGVHKSFS
-1183 YGGLVFNFTQSTT
+1183 YGGLKFNFTKSTA

-1202 SYGESEHDYGIVSNL
+1202 SYGEAEHDYGIVSNL
-1217 DTELTLSETA
+1217 DTMLEWDNKA
-1227 DTTGVKKA
+1227 DATGVKKA

-1250 MTVPAGSHYITF
+1250 MTVPPGSHFITF

-1278 IKCFVQKTS
+1278 IKCFIQKTS

-1321 GATTIN
+1321 GATTID

-1349 TIVTSGMNGENGVV
+1349 TIVTSKMSAQNGVV

-1384 IYFKDPDNSSASHQ
+1384 IYFIDPDSSSTKYQ
-1398 LQVQTSNQKIIPGSD
+1398 LQVQTANRKIIPGGNGYWD
-1413 GDWVIGGVQNY
+1413 IGGVQNY
-1424 FKTLYVQKIIFGD
+1424 FKTLYVEKIIFGD

>member
-1 MSQALSNLAVGAKVK
+1 M
-16 FGKYQVNT
+16 
-24 EEAQPIIWTVVAK
+24 
-37 NHVSTPAYPTDSVTL
+37 
-52 HATEILDLR
+52 
-61 CFDAKEPN
+61 
-69 NTNSNRVL
+69 
-77 YGNNYYAVS
+77 AVS
-86 NMKQWLNSRADAG
+86 M
-99 AWYSAQHSYD
+99 
-109 QSPNSSTYVD
+109 P
-119 AGTQYASKE
+119 
-128 GFLNL
+128 
-133 FSEEEYNAIL
+133 
-143 ATTIRTAKSTV
+143 TT
-154 DGGGYED
+154 
-161 ISVKVFPP
+161 
-169 SITEIGL
+169 
-176 GQENDISE
+176 
-184 GVAWGYYTED
+184 
-194 SARASYLTTQ
+194 LT
-204 CYNNTLSSSKSSS
+204 
-217 ENAAWGWWLRTPYYS
+217 
-232 NACDIYSV
+232 
-240 GSDGGLVVYRAF
+240 
-252 RGYVGVR
+252 
-259 PALNLSS
+259 
-266 SLLVSDTADSDGCYT
+266 
-281 VVFANTVTAPA
+281 
-292 TLSIP
+292 IP
-297 KLIKGRSALIE
+297 KLVKGRSALIE
-308 WSAVDGADSYILQRK
+308 WTAVDGADSYILQRK
-323 TGAGGSYS
+323 TSAGGSYS
-331 DRYSGTNTYFDDQI
+331 QRYSGTNTYFEDQI
-345 QTRYSVLGYRVCAVS
+345 QTRYTVYGYRVCAVS
-360 GENQSDWNT
+360 GETQSDWNT
-369 SEDITTI
+369 SDDITAI
-376 TAPNT
+376 SAPNP
-381 PGNPVVPDTI
+381 PGYPEIPDTI
-391 NAGDT
+391 NVGET

-417 IDDGDY
+417 VDDGDY

-450 AYTDGDVY
+450 AYIDGDVY
-458 SATWAA
+458 SATWSA
-464 SSIRTI
+464 SDIRTI
-470 TSTPTAPD
+470 AGGTS
-478 APATITVPS
+478 TVPS
-487 SITVGDSIS
+487 T
-496 VSWSEVSGVGSYKL
+496 
-510 ERSTN
+510 
-515 DGDFTQVYSGTATS
+515 
-529 YTDTALST
+529 
-537 WSKVQYRVS
+537 
-546 SVKDGVSSDWMT
+546 
-558 SAEQTVS
+558 
-565 AKEPEPT
+565 
-572 APAMPETITVP
+572 PETITVP
-583 TLTAGQTAT
+583 TLTAGESAT
-592 ITWAVVSNAAGYALQ
+592 ITWAGVANAAGYALQ
-607 RSVDGASYTTVYRGE
+607 RSVGGASYTTVYRGE
-622 NTSHTDTIGSAWLTV
+622 NTSYVDTIGSAWLTV
-637 QYRVCAYDSS
+637 QYRVCAYNSN
-647 NNSSDYKASDVMNVS
+647 NNSSDYKTSDVINVV
-662 QPITGLLE
+662 QPVANLLE
-670 AIRAHAEQDIK
+670 AIRAHTEQDIK

-691 KTDVA
+691 KADVA

-702 KITDV
+702 KITDI

-730 TDNKFNNFDFTQEF
+730 VDNKFNNFDFTQEF
-744 TLQIGVNV
+744 TLQIGVKV
-752 GTSFQYITLGIFK
+752 GAAFQYVTVGIFK

-787 FDVSASDF
+787 FDVSASGF
-795 IENLE
+795 IENLT
-800 FPITLGVVLSSLCTT
+800 FPITLGAVLSSLCTSI
-815 VGVETAT
+815 GVELET

-828 AKNFTFNP
+828 TKNFTFNP

-859 RVNADGKLELNTFT
+859 RVNADGKVELNTFT

-959 AVRAE
+959 SVRAE

-975 TVVDDYDEVK
+975 TVVNDYDEVK
-985 TLPIFSQTIT
+985 TLPIFSQTIK
-995 WNGFGEVE
+995 WNGFGKVE

-1017 QQRELESI
+1017 QQRELEAI

-1077 LIQKTEEGIESQIS
+1077 LIQKTEKGIESKIS

-1136 SSSTE
+1136 STSTE
-1141 EVGTYDQ
+1141 EVGTYAQ
-1148 HPDGIPVIPD
+1148 HPDVDGIPATPD

-1170 YTSQNTGVHNSYA
+1170 YTSQNAGVHSSYS
-1183 YGGLVFNFTQSTT
+1183 YGGFKFNFTKSTT

-1202 SYGESEHDYGIVSNL
+1202 SYGEAEHDYGIVSNL
-1217 DTELTLSETA
+1217 DTSLDWNNTA

-1250 MTVPAGSHYITF
+1250 MTVPPGSHFITF

-1278 IKCFVQKTS
+1278 IKCFIQKTS

-1321 GATTIN
+1321 GATTID

-1349 TIVTSGMNGENGVV
+1349 TIVTSKMSGENGIV

-1379 LYGSF
+1379 LYGSL
-1384 IYFKDPDNSSASHQ
+1384 IYFKDPAHSSNAAYQ
-1398 LQVQTSNQKIIPGSD
+1398 LQIQTNNQKIIPGSS
-1413 GDWVIGGVQNY
+1413 GDWDIGGIQNY
-1424 FKTLYVQKIIFGD
+1424 FDRLYVNKIIFAD